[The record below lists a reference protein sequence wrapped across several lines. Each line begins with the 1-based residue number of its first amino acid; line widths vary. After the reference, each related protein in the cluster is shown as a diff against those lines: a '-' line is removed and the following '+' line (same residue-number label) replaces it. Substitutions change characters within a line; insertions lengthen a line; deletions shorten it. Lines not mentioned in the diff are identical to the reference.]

1 MKAYPYDPRGTKAEN
16 HFLEERIIGSENNND
31 RVVILDHRPFFEDL
45 VVRQPGS
52 TTPLSRGVDYELQYQ
67 LTELDDSVA
76 ANVYCGVHLIN
87 PSIKGIV
94 TFEGQMLGGTFYDPF
109 VDILDELVKYLNNP
123 VSADW
128 LLLEGRPSLYPAT
141 PAATS
146 WADLLNKKYL
156 ASAVHDVELK
166 TDDANQLIKD
176 KLAEVK
182 ALVTALGKEIEAFNY
197 PAHIAET
204 NPHQTTSA
212 QINAHPVNLKTPDTF
227 MAYGLKLKALTDE
240 LKAFRLPQSVIDTYI
255 SHWISSEVRGVFN
268 CTVSGNR
275 AQFSSKNGES
285 EIIFANDGFTLKSNG
300 SVVLAVGHL
309 EGTGAGRYINWRA
322 GKNTLRIE
330 STGDALGMNKLTLN
344 GNPLLTTTALMEYQQ
359 DPDAG
364 SGGGGDP
371 DDSKVYIEGRS
382 GISFT
387 GKGSRA
393 DPIVGTIDPT
403 KATTAEKGV
412 VKLKTGKGTETVGV
426 AATPASLTPYSA
438 DLSGYVAKTTMING
452 KPMNDGSRT
461 ITKADLGLG
470 QADNTADLDKPLS
483 TELTE
488 AVSGLADVGHHH
500 DWSELGIYKASQSVY
515 GIGRYAT
522 NQNGLV
528 ENRAVV
534 PNILKELSAR
544 LDVVAAAI
552 ANAKEGTVTD
562 FAAVKGADW
571 RFNSQG
577 TAISV
582 QDLNYFYL
590 LDGTKGDSTVTGSI
604 DLQTTPMF
612 NWFSPNN
619 QLELTWPTGKV
630 SNGTGINWTGI
641 EEPPLMG
648 FQSVPV
654 GKTAAQMGDQSVV
667 TVLAKTRVKAYQSKL
682 WVYAAGGGPVT
693 VYINGIQAATGESP
707 LVAVY
712 ETSRDVENYTV
723 AVKAEC
729 SDTTKS
735 AAVQFEVY
743 DGDYPVYF
751 SGPETRV
758 ELLQEF
764 VTTHVG
770 IRHYLYVN
778 MLTGSLYSRAE
789 PIQSIAVDPERGYIG
804 YVDIVAG
811 VSSYANKTVSFET
824 TFDFGKSAEV
834 SEHIG
839 TRKAHGLSSVDWTL
853 TDNPRLPLL
862 NRAIAEPRA
871 LVYRKM
877 LGSGSGGTLC
887 TLSRGLFSYSHGL
900 NVKTDLELIFST
912 EGATPYCWFTPFNP
926 KENNEPT
933 FEGSFVFDVDD
944 IGGTK
949 ALSAAPDL
957 ILCAS
962 SQAGTVGRRYVRIN
976 LTSKT
981 CKVGVGAG
989 STSEVWHK
997 SFELNNGSML
1007 MDAGRETS
1015 VEVTTKDVLF
1025 NGEVTNA
1032 EILDLIGWGPSGDKI
1047 SANHAPRGMIR
1058 YRYNVNTR
1066 VLRLAL
1072 SFSQFGS
1079 TTIDLRQIEMAF
1091 PFDLVD
1097 YFTGDGVGLAF
1108 KGLSEKCY
1116 LTINHALID
1125 PKTGN
1130 IDIDKYHYLRSLFES
1145 YMDSSVGWLADSK
1158 DGDYYQKLIDPTT
1171 YVYALN
1177 YCPTET
1183 IALPTGQGS
1192 VAISHEGQLPA
1203 QFFPRKL
1210 SRGALMAKK
1219 GELHASWNNEWS
1231 TSKAAANRYR
1241 HKLILRFAQGADK
1254 QQYRVAQVSGTVKCN
1269 WPGKV
1274 IIGDAGK
1281 DAYVSATD
1289 SVPFALSTNADTGKA
1304 VTLTPKDLRVGQD
1317 IYIVLEPP
1325 GNNPEGYELNFTCSL
1340 DVTDE
1345 KGVRQD
1351 QLNAQ
1356 SFELRSGESQFL
1368 MEKRNPYHITSKAW
1382 KWILA
1387 VLKRELNGKQLGDR
1401 T

>member
-1 MKAYPYDPRGTKAEN
+1 MKAYPYDPRGTKTEN

-87 PSIKGIV
+87 PSIEGIV

-109 VDILDELVKYLNNP
+109 VDMLDELVKYLNNP

-128 LLLEGRPSLYPAT
+128 LLLDGRPSLYPAT

-156 ASAVHDVELK
+156 ASAIHDIELK

-197 PAHIAET
+197 PAHIAAT
-204 NPHQTTSA
+204 NPHETTSA

-275 AQFSSKNGES
+275 AQFRSKNGES

-330 STGDALGMNKLTLN
+330 SSGDALGMNKLTLN

-364 SGGGGDP
+364 GSGGSDP
-371 DDSKVYIEGRS
+371 DDSKVYIEGRN

-438 DLSGYVAKTTMING
+438 DLSGYVTKTTLING

-483 TELTE
+483 TALN
-488 AVSGLADVGHHH
+488 ASVSGLADVGHHH
-500 DWSELGIYKASQSVY
+500 DWSELGIYKASQTIY

-577 TAISV
+577 TSISV
-582 QDLNYFYL
+582 QDLKYFYL
-590 LDGTKGDSTVTGSI
+590 LDGTKGDSTVTGAI

-648 FQSVPV
+648 YQSVPV
-654 GKTAAQMGDQSVV
+654 GKTATQMGDQSVV
-667 TVLAKTRVKAYQSKL
+667 TVLAKTRVRAYQSKL

-693 VYINGIQAATGESP
+693 VYINGVLAASGESP

-712 ETSRDVENYTV
+712 ETSSDVENYTV

-729 SDTTKS
+729 SDTAKS

-758 ELLQEF
+758 QLLQEF

-789 PIQSIAVDPERGYIG
+789 PIQSVAVDPERGYIG

-811 VSSYANKTVSFET
+811 ENYANKTVGFET

-834 SEHIG
+834 SGHIA
-839 TRKAHGLSSVDWTL
+839 TRKAHGLSSVDWAL

-871 LVYRKM
+871 CIFRKALAVGTGDVFHLV
-877 LGSGSGGTLC
+877 
-887 TLSRGLFSYSHGL
+887 SRGLYTYAHNQ
-900 NVKTDLELIFST
+900 NVKSSLQYVVIP

-926 KENNEPT
+926 KENNAPT
-933 FEGSFVFDVDD
+933 FEGSFAFDVDD
-944 IGGTK
+944 VGGTQ
-949 ALSAAPDL
+949 ALTAAPDL
-957 ILCAS
+957 VLCTSTQGAS
-962 SQAGTVGRRYVRIN
+962 VKRRYVRID
-976 LTSKT
+976 LTAKA
-981 CKVGVGAG
+981 CKLGIG
-989 STSEVWHK
+989 SRSDSDVTDIPLVMEES
-997 SFELNNGSML
+997 G
-1007 MDAGRETS
+1007 ETA
-1015 VEVTTKDVLF
+1015 VNATFKDVLF
-1025 NGEVTNA
+1025 NGEETNPA
-1032 EILDLIGWGPSGDKI
+1032 ILDLIGWGAARDKI

-1058 YRYNVNTR
+1058 YRYNVSTR

-1072 SFSQFGS
+1072 SFSQFG
-1079 TTIDLRQIEMAF
+1079 TTTVKQRQLEIQF

-1097 YFTGDGVGLAF
+1097 YFTGDGI
-1108 KGLSEKCY
+1108 GLSFKELSAKCRV
-1116 LTINHALID
+1116 TISHALID
-1125 PKTGN
+1125 PVTNN
-1130 IDIDKYHYLRSLFES
+1130 INIDKYHYLRSLFES
-1145 YMDSSVGWLADSK
+1145 YLDSSVGYLADNK
-1158 DGDYYQKLIDPTT
+1158 DADYSQSVIDPAT
-1171 YVYALN
+1171 YEISQKYRV
-1177 YCPTET
+1177 TES

-1192 VAISHEGQLPA
+1192 VAVSHDGQLPA
-1203 QFFPRKL
+1203 QFFDRKL
-1210 SRGALMAKK
+1210 SRGALMAKNN
-1219 GELHASWNNEWS
+1219 ELHTSWNNEWS
-1231 TSKAAANRYR
+1231 STKAAASRYR

-1254 QQYRVAQVSGTVKCN
+1254 QQYRIAKVTGTIKSN

-1281 DAYVSATD
+1281 DPFLASTD
-1289 SVPFALSTNADTGKA
+1289 SAEFALSTSADVGKA
-1304 VTLTPKDLRVGQD
+1304 ISITVTDLRVGQD
-1317 IYIVLEPP
+1317 IYIVLDPP

-1345 KGVRQD
+1345 QSTRQD

-1356 SFELRSGESQFL
+1356 SFELRSGEKQFL

-1382 KWILA
+1382 KWILS
-1387 VLKRELNGKQLGDR
+1387 VLKRELNGNQLGDR

>member
-128 LLLEGRPSLYPAT
+128 LLLDGRPSLYPAT

-156 ASAVHDVELK
+156 ASAVHDIELK

-197 PAHIAET
+197 PAHIAAK
-204 NPHQTTSA
+204 NPHETTSA

-275 AQFSSKNGES
+275 AQFRSKNGES

-364 SGGGGDP
+364 SGSGGDP
-371 DDSKVYIEGRS
+371 DDSKVYIEGRN

-403 KATTAEKGV
+403 KATTTEKGV
-412 VKLKTGKGTETVGV
+412 AKLKTGKGTETTGV
-426 AATPASLTPYSA
+426 AATPASLAPYST

-470 QADNTADLDKPLS
+470 QADNTADVDKPLS
-483 TELTE
+483 TELN
-488 AVSGLADVGHHH
+488 AALSGLADAGHHH

-552 ANAKEGTVTD
+552 ANAKEGSVTD

-582 QDLNYFYL
+582 QDLKYFYL
-590 LDGTKGDSTVTGSI
+590 LNGAKADSAVTGSI

-619 QLELTWPTGKV
+619 QIETTWPTGKV
-630 SNGTGINWTGI
+630 SAGKGISWTGI

-654 GKTAAQMGDQSVV
+654 GKTASQMGDQSVV
-667 TVLAKTRVKAYQSKL
+667 TVLAKTRVRARQPKL

-693 VYINGIQAATGESP
+693 VYINGIQAATGQSP

-712 ETSRDVENYTV
+712 ETSADVENYTV

-729 SDTTKS
+729 SDTAKS
-735 AAVQFEVY
+735 AAVQFEIY

-751 SGPETRV
+751 SGPETHV

-778 MLTGSLYSRAE
+778 MLTGSLYSRTE

-811 VSSYANKTVSFET
+811 ESYANKSVSFET

-834 SEHIG
+834 SEHID

-853 TDNPRLPLL
+853 TDNPRFPLL
-862 NRAIAEPRA
+862 NRAIAEPRTCIFRKTLTA
-871 LVYRKM
+871 GTGDVFHLV
-877 LGSGSGGTLC
+877 
-887 TLSRGLFSYSHGL
+887 SRGLYTYAHNQ
-900 NVKTDLELIFST
+900 NVKSSLQYVVIP

-926 KENNEPT
+926 KENNAPT

-944 IGGTK
+944 VGGTQ
-949 ALSAAPDL
+949 ALTAAPDL
-957 ILCAS
+957 VLCTSTQGS
-962 SQAGTVGRRYVRIN
+962 SVKRRYVRID
-976 LTSKT
+976 LTAKA
-981 CKVGVGAG
+981 CKLGIG
-989 STSEVWHK
+989 SRSDSAVTDIPLVMEES
-997 SFELNNGSML
+997 G
-1007 MDAGRETS
+1007 ETA
-1015 VEVTTKDVLF
+1015 VAATFKDVLF
-1025 NGEVTNA
+1025 NGEETNA
-1032 EILDLIGWGPSGDKI
+1032 AILDLIGWGPNKDKI

-1072 SFSQFGS
+1072 SFSQFG
-1079 TTIDLRQIEMAF
+1079 TTTVKHRQLEIEF

-1097 YFTGDGVGLAF
+1097 YFTGDGVGLSF
-1108 KGLSEKCY
+1108 KELSAKCRV
-1116 LTINHALID
+1116 TISHALID
-1125 PKTGN
+1125 PVTTK

-1145 YMDSSVGWLADSK
+1145 YLDASVGYLADTK
-1158 DGDYYQKLIDPTT
+1158 DADFNQSVIDPAT
-1171 YVYALN
+1171 YEINQKYRV
-1177 YCPTET
+1177 TES

-1192 VAISHEGQLPA
+1192 VAVSHDGQLPA
-1203 QFFPRKL
+1203 QFFDRKL

-1219 GELHASWNNEWS
+1219 GELHTSWNNEWS

-1254 QQYRVAQVSGTVKCN
+1254 QQYRVAKVTGTVKCN

-1281 DAYVSATD
+1281 DAYVSAID
-1289 SVPFALSTNADTGKA
+1289 SVSFALSTNADTGKA

>member
-1 MKAYPYDPRGTKAEN
+1 MKAYPYDPRGTKTEN

-109 VDILDELVKYLNNP
+109 VDMLDELVKYLNNP

-128 LLLEGRPSLYPAT
+128 LLLDGRPSLYPAT

-156 ASAVHDVELK
+156 ASAIHDIELK

-182 ALVTALGKEIEAFNY
+182 ALVAALGKEIEAFNY
-197 PAHIAET
+197 PAHIAAT
-204 NPHQTTSA
+204 NPHETTSA

-275 AQFSSKNGES
+275 AQFRSKNGES

-364 SGGGGDP
+364 GSGGGDP
-371 DDSKVYIEGRS
+371 DDSKVYIEGRN

-426 AATPASLTPYSA
+426 AATPASLTPYST
-438 DLSGYVAKTTMING
+438 DLSGYVTKTTMING

-483 TELTE
+483 TALN
-488 AVSGLADVGHHH
+488 ASVSGLADVGHHH
-500 DWSELGIYKASQSVY
+500 DWSELGIYKASQTIY

-577 TAISV
+577 TSISV
-582 QDLNYFYL
+582 QDLKYFYL
-590 LDGTKGDSTVTGSI
+590 LDGTKGDSTVTGAI

-654 GKTAAQMGDQSVV
+654 GKTATQMGDQSVV
-667 TVLAKTRVKAYQSKL
+667 TVLAKTRVRAYQSKL

-693 VYINGIQAATGESP
+693 VYINGVLAASGESP

-712 ETSRDVENYTV
+712 ETSSDVENYTV

-751 SGPETRV
+751 SGPETHV

-811 VSSYANKTVSFET
+811 ENYANKTVGFET

-834 SEHIG
+834 SEHIDR
-839 TRKAHGLSSVDWTL
+839 RKAHGLSSVDWAL

-871 LVYRKM
+871 CIFRKALATGTGDVFHLV
-877 LGSGSGGTLC
+877 
-887 TLSRGLFSYSHGL
+887 SRGLYTYAHNQ
-900 NVKTDLELIFST
+900 NVKSSLQYVVIP

-926 KENNEPT
+926 KENNAPT
-933 FEGSFVFDVDD
+933 FEGSFAFDVDD
-944 IGGTK
+944 VGGTQ
-949 ALSAAPDL
+949 ALTAAPDL
-957 ILCAS
+957 VLSTSTQGAS
-962 SQAGTVGRRYVRIN
+962 VKRRYVRID
-976 LTSKT
+976 LTDKV
-981 CKVGVGAG
+981 CKLGIG
-989 STSEVWHK
+989 SRSVSDVTDIPLVMEES
-997 SFELNNGSML
+997 G
-1007 MDAGRETS
+1007 ETA
-1015 VEVTTKDVLF
+1015 VNATFKDVLF
-1025 NGEVTNA
+1025 NGEETNPA
-1032 EILDLIGWGPSGDKI
+1032 ILDLIGWGASKDKI

-1058 YRYNVNTR
+1058 YRYNVSTR

-1072 SFSQFGS
+1072 SFSQFGT
-1079 TTIDLRQIEMAF
+1079 TTIKQRQLEIQF

-1097 YFTGDGVGLAF
+1097 YFTGDGI
-1108 KGLSEKCY
+1108 GLSFKELSAKCRV
-1116 LTINHALID
+1116 TISHALID
-1125 PKTGN
+1125 PVTSN
-1130 IDIDKYHYLRSLFES
+1130 INIDKYHYLRSLFES
-1145 YMDSSVGWLADSK
+1145 YLDSSVGYLADNK
-1158 DGDYYQKLIDPTT
+1158 DADYSQSVIDPAT
-1171 YVYALN
+1171 YEISQKYRV
-1177 YCPTET
+1177 TES

-1192 VAISHEGQLPA
+1192 VAVSHDGQLPA
-1203 QFFPRKL
+1203 QFFDRKL

-1219 GELHASWNNEWS
+1219 NELHTSWNNEWS
-1231 TSKAAANRYR
+1231 TTKAAASRYR
-1241 HKLILRFAQGADK
+1241 HKLILRFAQGVDK
-1254 QQYRVAQVSGTVKCN
+1254 QQYGIGIVSGMIKSN

-1281 DAYVSATD
+1281 DPFLASTD
-1289 SVPFALSTNADTGKA
+1289 SAEFALSTNADVGKA
-1304 VTLTPKDLRVGQD
+1304 IIISPADLRVGQD
-1317 IYIVLEPP
+1317 IYIVLDPP

-1340 DVTDE
+1340 DVFDE
-1345 KGVRQD
+1345 QSTLQD
-1351 QLNAQ
+1351 ELNAQ
-1356 SFELRSGESQFL
+1356 SFELRSGEKQFL

-1382 KWILA
+1382 KWILS

>member
-1 MKAYPYDPRGTKAEN
+1 MKAYPYDPRGTKTEN

-87 PSIKGIV
+87 PSIEGIV

-109 VDILDELVKYLNNP
+109 VDMLDELVKYLNNP

-128 LLLEGRPSLYPAT
+128 LLLDGRPSLYPAT

-156 ASAVHDVELK
+156 ASAIHDIELK

-182 ALVTALGKEIEAFNY
+182 ALVSALGKEIEAFNY
-197 PAHIAET
+197 PAHIAAT
-204 NPHQTTSA
+204 NPHETTSA

-275 AQFSSKNGES
+275 AQFRSKNGES

-364 SGGGGDP
+364 GSGGSDP
-371 DDSKVYIEGRS
+371 DDSKVYIEGRN

-438 DLSGYVAKTTMING
+438 DLSGYVTKTTMING

-483 TELTE
+483 TALN
-488 AVSGLADVGHHH
+488 ASVSGLADVGHHH
-500 DWSELGIYKASQSVY
+500 DWSELGIYKASQTIY

-577 TAISV
+577 TSISV
-582 QDLNYFYL
+582 QDLKYFYL
-590 LDGTKGDSTVTGSI
+590 LDGTKGDSTVTGAI

-648 FQSVPV
+648 FQSVAV
-654 GKTAAQMGDQSVV
+654 GKTATQMGDQSVV
-667 TVLAKTRVKAYQSKL
+667 TVLAKTRVRAYQSKL

-693 VYINGIQAATGESP
+693 VYINGVLAASGESP

-712 ETSRDVENYTV
+712 ETSSDVENYTI

-729 SDTTKS
+729 SDTAKS

-743 DGDYPVYF
+743 DGDHPVYF

-811 VSSYANKTVSFET
+811 ENYANKTVGFET

-834 SEHIG
+834 SGHID
-839 TRKAHGLSSVDWTL
+839 TRKAHGLSSVDWAL

-862 NRAIAEPRA
+862 NRAVAEPRA
-871 LVYRKM
+871 CIFRKALAAGTGDVFHLV
-877 LGSGSGGTLC
+877 
-887 TLSRGLFSYSHGL
+887 SRGLYTYAHNQ
-900 NVKTDLELIFST
+900 NVKSSLQYVVIP

-926 KENNEPT
+926 KENNAPT
-933 FEGSFVFDVDD
+933 FEGSFAFDVDD
-944 IGGTK
+944 VGGTQ
-949 ALSAAPDL
+949 ALTAAPDL
-957 ILCAS
+957 VLCTSTQGAS
-962 SQAGTVGRRYVRIN
+962 VKRRYVRID
-976 LTSKT
+976 LTAKE
-981 CKVGVGAG
+981 CKLGIG
-989 STSEVWHK
+989 SRSVSDVTDIPLVMEES
-997 SFELNNGSML
+997 G
-1007 MDAGRETS
+1007 ETA
-1015 VEVTTKDVLF
+1015 VNATFKDVLF
-1025 NGEVTNA
+1025 NGEETNA
-1032 EILDLIGWGPSGDKI
+1032 AILDLIGWGAARDKI

-1058 YRYNVNTR
+1058 YRYNVSTR

-1072 SFSQFGS
+1072 SFSQFG
-1079 TTIDLRQIEMAF
+1079 TTTVKQRQLEIQF

-1097 YFTGDGVGLAF
+1097 YFTGDGI
-1108 KGLSEKCY
+1108 GLSFKELSAKCRV
-1116 LTINHALID
+1116 TISHALID
-1125 PKTGN
+1125 PVTSN
-1130 IDIDKYHYLRSLFES
+1130 INIDKYHYLRSLFES
-1145 YMDSSVGWLADSK
+1145 YLDSSVGYLADNK
-1158 DGDYYQKLIDPTT
+1158 DGDYSQSVIDPAT
-1171 YVYALN
+1171 YEISQKYRV
-1177 YCPTET
+1177 TES

-1192 VAISHEGQLPA
+1192 VAVSHDGQLPA
-1203 QFFPRKL
+1203 QFFDRKL
-1210 SRGALMAKK
+1210 SRGALMAKNN
-1219 GELHASWNNEWS
+1219 ELHTSWNNEWS
-1231 TSKAAANRYR
+1231 TTKAAASRYR

-1254 QQYRVAQVSGTVKCN
+1254 QQYRIAKVSGTIKSN

-1281 DAYVSATD
+1281 DPFLASTD
-1289 SVPFALSTNADTGKA
+1289 SAEFALSTSADVGKA
-1304 VTLTPKDLRVGQD
+1304 ITITPTDLRVGQD
-1317 IYIVLEPP
+1317 IYIVLDPP

-1345 KGVRQD
+1345 QSTRQD

-1356 SFELRSGESQFL
+1356 SFELRSGEKQFL

-1382 KWILA
+1382 KWILS

>member
-1 MKAYPYDPRGTKAEN
+1 MKAYPYDPRGTKTEN

-109 VDILDELVKYLNNP
+109 VDMLDELVKYLNNP

-128 LLLEGRPSLYPAT
+128 LLLDGRPSLYPAT

-156 ASAVHDVELK
+156 ASAIHDIELK

-197 PAHIAET
+197 PAHIAAT
-204 NPHQTTSA
+204 NPHETTSA

-275 AQFSSKNGES
+275 AQFRSKNGES

-364 SGGGGDP
+364 GSGGSDP
-371 DDSKVYIEGRS
+371 DDSKVYIEGRN

-426 AATPASLTPYSA
+426 AATPASLTPYST
-438 DLSGYVAKTTMING
+438 DLSGYVTKTTMING

-483 TELTE
+483 TALN
-488 AVSGLADVGHHH
+488 ASVSGLADVGHHH
-500 DWSELGIYKASQSVY
+500 DWSELGIYKASQTIY

-577 TAISV
+577 TSISV
-582 QDLNYFYL
+582 QDLKFFYL
-590 LDGTKGDSTVTGSI
+590 LDGTKGDSTVTGAI

-619 QLELTWPTGKV
+619 QLELTWPTGKM

-654 GKTAAQMGDQSVV
+654 GKTATQMGDQSVV
-667 TVLAKTRVKAYQSKL
+667 TVLAKTRVRAYQSKL

-693 VYINGIQAATGESP
+693 VYINGVLAASGESP

-712 ETSRDVENYTV
+712 ETSSDVENYTV

-729 SDTTKS
+729 SDTAKS

-804 YVDIVAG
+804 YVDVVAG
-811 VSSYANKTVSFET
+811 ENYANKTVGFET

-834 SEHIG
+834 SGHIA
-839 TRKAHGLSSVDWTL
+839 TRKAHGLSSVDWAL

-871 LVYRKM
+871 CIFRKALAAGTGDVFHLV
-877 LGSGSGGTLC
+877 
-887 TLSRGLFSYSHGL
+887 SRGLYTYAHNQ
-900 NVKTDLELIFST
+900 NVKSSLQYVVIP

-926 KENNEPT
+926 KENNAPT
-933 FEGSFVFDVDD
+933 FEGSFAFDVDD
-944 IGGTK
+944 VGGTQ
-949 ALSAAPDL
+949 ALTAAPDL
-957 ILCAS
+957 VLCTSTQGAS
-962 SQAGTVGRRYVRIN
+962 VKRRYVRID
-976 LTSKT
+976 LTNKA
-981 CKVGVGAG
+981 CKLGIG
-989 STSEVWHK
+989 SRSVSDVTDTPLVMEES
-997 SFELNNGSML
+997 G
-1007 MDAGRETS
+1007 ETA
-1015 VEVTTKDVLF
+1015 VNATFKDVLF
-1025 NGEVTNA
+1025 NGEETNPA
-1032 EILDLIGWGPSGDKI
+1032 ILDLIGWGAARDKI

-1058 YRYNVNTR
+1058 YRYNVSTR

-1072 SFSQFGS
+1072 SFSQFG
-1079 TTIDLRQIEMAF
+1079 TTTVKQRQLEIQF
-1091 PFDLVD
+1091 PFDLLD
-1097 YFTGDGVGLAF
+1097 YFTGDGI
-1108 KGLSEKCY
+1108 GLSFKELSAKCRV
-1116 LTINHALID
+1116 TISHALID
-1125 PKTGN
+1125 PVTNN

-1145 YMDSSVGWLADSK
+1145 YLDSSVGYLSDAKDADYS
-1158 DGDYYQKLIDPTT
+1158 QSVIDPAT
-1171 YVYALN
+1171 YEISQKYRV
-1177 YCPTET
+1177 TES

-1192 VAISHEGQLPA
+1192 VAVSHDGQLPA
-1203 QFFPRKL
+1203 QFFDRKL
-1210 SRGALMAKK
+1210 SRGALMAKNN
-1219 GELHASWNNEWS
+1219 ELHTSWNNEWS
-1231 TSKAAANRYR
+1231 TTKAAASRYR

-1254 QQYRVAQVSGTVKCN
+1254 QQYRIAKVTGTIKSN

-1281 DAYVSATD
+1281 DPFLASTD
-1289 SVPFALSTNADTGKA
+1289 SAEFALSTSADVGKA
-1304 VTLTPKDLRVGQD
+1304 ISITATDLRVGQD
-1317 IYIVLEPP
+1317 IYIVLDPP

-1345 KGVRQD
+1345 QSTRQD

-1356 SFELRSGESQFL
+1356 SFELRSGEKQFL

-1382 KWILA
+1382 KWILS

>member
-1 MKAYPYDPRGTKAEN
+1 MKAYPYDPRGTKTEN

-109 VDILDELVKYLNNP
+109 VDMLDELVKYLNNP

-128 LLLEGRPSLYPAT
+128 LLLDGRPSLYPAT

-156 ASAVHDVELK
+156 ASAIHDIELK

-197 PAHIAET
+197 PAHIAAT
-204 NPHQTTSA
+204 NPHETTSA

-227 MAYGLKLKALTDE
+227 MAYGLKLKALTEE

-275 AQFSSKNGES
+275 AQFRSKNGES

-364 SGGGGDP
+364 GGGSDP
-371 DDSKVYIEGRS
+371 DDSKVYIEGRN

-426 AATPASLTPYSA
+426 AATPASLTPYST
-438 DLSGYVAKTTMING
+438 DLSGYVTKTTMING

-483 TELTE
+483 TALN
-488 AVSGLADVGHHH
+488 ASVSGLADVGHHH
-500 DWSELGIYKASQSVY
+500 DWSELGIYKASQTVY

-577 TAISV
+577 TSISV
-582 QDLNYFYL
+582 QDLKYFYL
-590 LDGTKGDSTVTGSI
+590 LDGTKGDSTVTGAI

-654 GKTAAQMGDQSVV
+654 GKTATQMGDQSVV
-667 TVLAKTRVKAYQSKL
+667 TVLAKTRVRAYQSKL

-693 VYINGIQAATGESP
+693 VYINGVLAASGESP

-712 ETSRDVENYTV
+712 ETSPDVENYTV

-729 SDTTKS
+729 SDTAKS

-743 DGDYPVYF
+743 DGNYPVYF

-811 VSSYANKTVSFET
+811 ENYANKTVGFET

-834 SEHIG
+834 SEHID
-839 TRKAHGLSSVDWTL
+839 TRKAHGLSSVDWSL

-871 LVYRKM
+871 CIFRKALATGTGDVFHLV
-877 LGSGSGGTLC
+877 
-887 TLSRGLFSYSHGL
+887 SRGLYTYAHNQ
-900 NVKTDLELIFST
+900 NVKSSLQYVVIP

-926 KENNEPT
+926 KENNAPT
-933 FEGSFVFDVDD
+933 FEGSFAFDVDD
-944 IGGTK
+944 VGGTQ
-949 ALSAAPDL
+949 ALTAAPDL
-957 ILCAS
+957 VLCTSTQGS
-962 SQAGTVGRRYVRIN
+962 SVKRRYVRID
-976 LTSKT
+976 LMTKA
-981 CKVGVGAG
+981 CKLGIG
-989 STSEVWHK
+989 SRSDSDVTDIPLVMEESGETAV
-997 SFELNNGSML
+997 
-1007 MDAGRETS
+1007 DAMF
-1015 VEVTTKDVLF
+1015 KDVLF
-1025 NGEVTNA
+1025 NGEETNA
-1032 EILDLIGWGPSGDKI
+1032 AILDLIGWGAARDKI

-1058 YRYNVNTR
+1058 YRYNVSTR

-1072 SFSQFGS
+1072 SFSQFG
-1079 TTIDLRQIEMAF
+1079 TTTVKQRQLEIQF

-1097 YFTGDGVGLAF
+1097 YFTGDGI
-1108 KGLSEKCY
+1108 GLSFKELSAKCRV
-1116 LTINHALID
+1116 TISHALID
-1125 PKTGN
+1125 PVTSN
-1130 IDIDKYHYLRSLFES
+1130 INIDKYHYLRSLFES
-1145 YMDSSVGWLADSK
+1145 YLDSSVGYLADNK
-1158 DGDYYQKLIDPTT
+1158 DADYSQSVIDPAT
-1171 YVYALN
+1171 YEISQKYRV
-1177 YCPTET
+1177 TES

-1192 VAISHEGQLPA
+1192 VAVSHDGQLPA
-1203 QFFPRKL
+1203 QFFDRKL
-1210 SRGALMAKK
+1210 SRGALMAKNN
-1219 GELHASWNNEWS
+1219 ELHTSWNNEWS
-1231 TSKAAANRYR
+1231 TTKAAASRYR

-1254 QQYRVAQVSGTVKCN
+1254 QQYRIAKVSGTIKSN

-1281 DAYVSATD
+1281 DPFLASTD
-1289 SVPFALSTNADTGKA
+1289 SAEFALSTSADVGKA
-1304 VTLTPKDLRVGQD
+1304 ISITATDLRVGQD
-1317 IYIVLEPP
+1317 IYIVLDPP

-1345 KGVRQD
+1345 QSTRQD

-1356 SFELRSGESQFL
+1356 SFELRSGEKQFL

-1382 KWILA
+1382 KWILS

>member
-1 MKAYPYDPRGTKAEN
+1 MKAYPYDPRGTKTEN

-87 PSIKGIV
+87 PSIEGIV

-109 VDILDELVKYLNNP
+109 VDMLDELVKYLNNP

-128 LLLEGRPSLYPAT
+128 LLLDGRPSLYPAT

-156 ASAVHDVELK
+156 ASAIHDIELK

-182 ALVTALGKEIEAFNY
+182 ALVSALGKEIEAFNY
-197 PAHIAET
+197 PAHIAAT
-204 NPHQTTSA
+204 NPHETTSA

-275 AQFSSKNGES
+275 AQFRSKNGES

-330 STGDALGMNKLTLN
+330 SSGDALGMNKLTLN

-364 SGGGGDP
+364 GSGGSDP
-371 DDSKVYIEGRS
+371 DDSKVYIEGRN

-426 AATPASLTPYSA
+426 AATPASLTPYST
-438 DLSGYVAKTTMING
+438 DLSGYVTKTTMING

-483 TELTE
+483 TALN
-488 AVSGLADVGHHH
+488 ASVSGLADVGHHH
-500 DWSELGIYKASQSVY
+500 DWSELGIYKASQTIY

-577 TAISV
+577 TSISV
-582 QDLNYFYL
+582 QDLKYFYL
-590 LDGTKGDSTVTGSI
+590 LDGTKGDSTVTGAI

-654 GKTAAQMGDQSVV
+654 GKTATQMGDQSVV
-667 TVLAKTRVKAYQSKL
+667 TVLAKTRVRAYQSKL

-693 VYINGIQAATGESP
+693 VYINGDLAASGESP

-712 ETSRDVENYTV
+712 ETSSDVENYTV

-729 SDTTKS
+729 SDTAKS

-789 PIQSIAVDPERGYIG
+789 PIQSVAVDPERGYIG

-811 VSSYANKTVSFET
+811 ENYANKTVGFET

-834 SEHIG
+834 SGHIA
-839 TRKAHGLSSVDWTL
+839 TRKAHGLSSVDWAL

-871 LVYRKM
+871 CIFRKALATGTGDVFHLV
-877 LGSGSGGTLC
+877 
-887 TLSRGLFSYSHGL
+887 SRGLYTYAHNQ
-900 NVKTDLELIFST
+900 NVKSSLQYVVIP

-926 KENNEPT
+926 KENNAPT
-933 FEGSFVFDVDD
+933 FEGSFAFDVDD
-944 IGGTK
+944 VGGTQ
-949 ALSAAPDL
+949 ALTAAPDL
-957 ILCAS
+957 VLCTSTQGAS
-962 SQAGTVGRRYVRIN
+962 VKRRYVRID
-976 LTSKT
+976 LTAKA
-981 CKVGVGAG
+981 CKLGIG
-989 STSEVWHK
+989 SSSVSDVTDIPLVMEES
-997 SFELNNGSML
+997 G
-1007 MDAGRETS
+1007 ETA
-1015 VEVTTKDVLF
+1015 VNATFKDVLF
-1025 NGEVTNA
+1025 NGEETNPA
-1032 EILDLIGWGPSGDKI
+1032 ILDLIGWGAARDKI

-1058 YRYNVNTR
+1058 YRYNVSTR

-1072 SFSQFGS
+1072 SFSQFG
-1079 TTIDLRQIEMAF
+1079 TTTVKQRQLEIQF
-1091 PFDLVD
+1091 PIDLVD
-1097 YFTGDGVGLAF
+1097 YFTGDGI
-1108 KGLSEKCY
+1108 GLSFKELSAKCRV
-1116 LTINHALID
+1116 TISHALID
-1125 PKTGN
+1125 PVTNN
-1130 IDIDKYHYLRSLFES
+1130 INIDKYHYLRSLFES
-1145 YMDSSVGWLADSK
+1145 YLDSSVGYLADNK
-1158 DGDYYQKLIDPTT
+1158 DADYSQSVIDPAT
-1171 YVYALN
+1171 YEISQKYRV
-1177 YCPTET
+1177 TES

-1192 VAISHEGQLPA
+1192 VAVSHDGQLPA
-1203 QFFPRKL
+1203 QFFDRKL
-1210 SRGALMAKK
+1210 SRGALMAKNN
-1219 GELHASWNNEWS
+1219 ELHTSWNNEWS
-1231 TSKAAANRYR
+1231 TTKAAASRYR

-1254 QQYRVAQVSGTVKCN
+1254 QQYRIAKVTGTIKSN

-1281 DAYVSATD
+1281 DPFLASTD
-1289 SVPFALSTNADTGKA
+1289 SAEFALSTSADVGKA
-1304 VTLTPKDLRVGQD
+1304 ISITATDLRVGQD
-1317 IYIVLEPP
+1317 IYIVLDPP

-1340 DVTDE
+1340 DVADE
-1345 KGVRQD
+1345 QSTRQD

-1356 SFELRSGESQFL
+1356 SFELRSGEKQFL

-1382 KWILA
+1382 KWILS

>member
-1 MKAYPYDPRGTKAEN
+1 MKAYPYDPRGTKTEN

-109 VDILDELVKYLNNP
+109 VDMLDELVKYLNNP

-128 LLLEGRPSLYPAT
+128 LLLDGRPSLYPAT

-156 ASAVHDVELK
+156 ASAIHDVELK

-197 PAHIAET
+197 PAHIAAT
-204 NPHQTTSA
+204 NPHETTSA

-275 AQFSSKNGES
+275 AQFRSKNGES

-364 SGGGGDP
+364 GSGGSDP
-371 DDSKVYIEGRS
+371 DDSKVYIEGRN

-426 AATPASLTPYSA
+426 AATPASLTPYST
-438 DLSGYVAKTTMING
+438 DLSGYVTKTTMING

-483 TELTE
+483 TALN
-488 AVSGLADVGHHH
+488 ASVSGLADVGHHH
-500 DWSELGIYKASQSVY
+500 DWSELGIYKASQTIY

-577 TAISV
+577 TSISV
-582 QDLNYFYL
+582 QDLKYFYL
-590 LDGTKGDSTVTGSI
+590 LDGTKGDSTVTGAI

-648 FQSVPV
+648 FQSVAV
-654 GKTAAQMGDQSVV
+654 GKTATQMGDQSVV
-667 TVLAKTRVKAYQSKL
+667 TVLAKTRVRAYQSKL

-693 VYINGIQAATGESP
+693 VYINGILAASGESP

-712 ETSRDVENYTV
+712 ETSSDVENYTI

-729 SDTTKS
+729 SDTAKS

-811 VSSYANKTVSFET
+811 ENYANKTVGFET

-834 SEHIG
+834 SEHID
-839 TRKAHGLSSVDWTL
+839 TRKAHGLSSVDWAL

-871 LVYRKM
+871 CIFRKALATGTGDVFHLV
-877 LGSGSGGTLC
+877 
-887 TLSRGLFSYSHGL
+887 SRGLYTYAHNQ
-900 NVKTDLELIFST
+900 NVKSSLQYVVMP

-926 KENNEPT
+926 KENNAPT
-933 FEGSFVFDVDD
+933 FEGSFAFDVDD
-944 IGGTK
+944 VGGTQ
-949 ALSAAPDL
+949 ALTAAPDL
-957 ILCAS
+957 VLCTSTQGAS
-962 SQAGTVGRRYVRIN
+962 VKRRYVRID
-976 LTSKT
+976 LTDKA
-981 CKVGVGAG
+981 CKLGIG
-989 STSEVWHK
+989 SRSVSDVTDIPLVMEES
-997 SFELNNGSML
+997 G
-1007 MDAGRETS
+1007 ETA
-1015 VEVTTKDVLF
+1015 VNATFKDVLF
-1025 NGEVTNA
+1025 NGEETNPA
-1032 EILDLIGWGPSGDKI
+1032 ILDLIGWGASKDKI

-1058 YRYNVNTR
+1058 YRYNVSTR

-1072 SFSQFGS
+1072 SFSQFG
-1079 TTIDLRQIEMAF
+1079 TTTVKQRQLEIQF

-1097 YFTGDGVGLAF
+1097 YFTGDGI
-1108 KGLSEKCY
+1108 GLSFKELSAKCRV
-1116 LTINHALID
+1116 TISHALIN
-1125 PKTGN
+1125 PVTSN
-1130 IDIDKYHYLRSLFES
+1130 INIDKYHYLRSLFES
-1145 YMDSSVGWLADSK
+1145 YLDSSVGYLADNK
-1158 DGDYYQKLIDPTT
+1158 DADYSQSVIDPAT
-1171 YVYALN
+1171 YEISQKYRV
-1177 YCPTET
+1177 TES

-1192 VAISHEGQLPA
+1192 VAVSHDGQLPA
-1203 QFFPRKL
+1203 QFFDRKL
-1210 SRGALMAKK
+1210 SRGALMAKNN
-1219 GELHASWNNEWS
+1219 ELHTSWNNEWS
-1231 TSKAAANRYR
+1231 TTKAAASRYR

-1254 QQYRVAQVSGTVKCN
+1254 QQYRIAKVSGTIKSN

-1281 DAYVSATD
+1281 DPFLASTD
-1289 SVPFALSTNADTGKA
+1289 SAEFALSTSADVGKA
-1304 VTLTPKDLRVGQD
+1304 ITITPTDLRVGQD
-1317 IYIVLEPP
+1317 IYIVLDPP

-1345 KGVRQD
+1345 QSTRQD

-1356 SFELRSGESQFL
+1356 SFELRSGEKQFL

-1382 KWILA
+1382 KWILS

>member
-1 MKAYPYDPRGTKAEN
+1 MKAYPYDPRGTKTEN

-87 PSIKGIV
+87 PSIEGIV

-109 VDILDELVKYLNNP
+109 VDMLDELVKYLNNP

-128 LLLEGRPSLYPAT
+128 LLLDGRPSLYPAT

-156 ASAVHDVELK
+156 ASAIHDVELK

-197 PAHIAET
+197 PAHIAAT
-204 NPHQTTSA
+204 NPHETTSA

-275 AQFSSKNGES
+275 AQFRSKNGES

-330 STGDALGMNKLTLN
+330 SSGDALGMNKLTLN

-359 DPDAG
+359 DPDGGG
-364 SGGGGDP
+364 SGGSDP
-371 DDSKVYIEGRS
+371 DDSKVYIEGRN

-438 DLSGYVAKTTMING
+438 DLSGYVTKTTMING

-483 TELTE
+483 TALN
-488 AVSGLADVGHHH
+488 ASVSGLADVGHHH
-500 DWSELGIYKASQSVY
+500 DWSELGIYKASQTIY

-577 TAISV
+577 TSISV
-582 QDLNYFYL
+582 QDLKYFYL
-590 LDGTKGDSTVTGSI
+590 LDGTKGDSTVTGAI

-654 GKTAAQMGDQSVV
+654 GKTATQMGDQSVV
-667 TVLAKTRVKAYQSKL
+667 TVLAKTRVRAYQSKL

-693 VYINGIQAATGESP
+693 VYINGVLAASGESP

-712 ETSRDVENYTV
+712 ETSSDVENYTV

-729 SDTTKS
+729 SDTAKS

-743 DGDYPVYF
+743 DGDHPVYF

-811 VSSYANKTVSFET
+811 ENYANKTVGFET

-834 SEHIG
+834 SGHIA
-839 TRKAHGLSSVDWTL
+839 TRKAHGLSSVDWAL
-853 TDNPRLPLL
+853 TDNPRLPLI

-871 LVYRKM
+871 CIFRKALTAGTGDVFHLV
-877 LGSGSGGTLC
+877 
-887 TLSRGLFSYSHGL
+887 SRGLYTYAHNQ
-900 NVKTDLELIFST
+900 NVKSSLQYVVIP

-926 KENNEPT
+926 KENNAPT
-933 FEGSFVFDVDD
+933 FEGSFAFDVDD
-944 IGGTK
+944 VGGTQ
-949 ALSAAPDL
+949 ALTAAPDL
-957 ILCAS
+957 VLCTSTQGAS
-962 SQAGTVGRRYVRIN
+962 VKRRYVRID
-976 LTSKT
+976 LTNKA
-981 CKVGVGAG
+981 CKLGIG
-989 STSEVWHK
+989 SRSVSDVTDIPLVMEES
-997 SFELNNGSML
+997 G
-1007 MDAGRETS
+1007 ETA
-1015 VEVTTKDVLF
+1015 VNATFKDVLF
-1025 NGEVTNA
+1025 NGEETNPA
-1032 EILDLIGWGPSGDKI
+1032 ILDLIGWGAARDKI

-1058 YRYNVNTR
+1058 YRYNVSTR

-1072 SFSQFGS
+1072 SFSQFG
-1079 TTIDLRQIEMAF
+1079 TTTVKQRQLEIQF
-1091 PFDLVD
+1091 PFDLLD
-1097 YFTGDGVGLAF
+1097 YFTGDGI
-1108 KGLSEKCY
+1108 GLSFKELSAKCRV
-1116 LTINHALID
+1116 TISHALID
-1125 PKTGN
+1125 PVTNN
-1130 IDIDKYHYLRSLFES
+1130 INIDKYHYLRSLFES
-1145 YMDSSVGWLADSK
+1145 YLDSSVGYLADNK
-1158 DGDYYQKLIDPTT
+1158 DADYSQSVIDPAT
-1171 YVYALN
+1171 YEISQKYRV
-1177 YCPTET
+1177 TES

-1192 VAISHEGQLPA
+1192 VAVSHDGQLPA
-1203 QFFPRKL
+1203 QFFDRKL
-1210 SRGALMAKK
+1210 SRGALMAKNN
-1219 GELHASWNNEWS
+1219 ELHTSWNNEWS
-1231 TSKAAANRYR
+1231 TTKAAASRYR

-1254 QQYRVAQVSGTVKCN
+1254 QQYRIAKVSGTIKSN

-1281 DAYVSATD
+1281 DPFLASTD
-1289 SVPFALSTNADTGKA
+1289 SAEFALSTSADVGKA
-1304 VTLTPKDLRVGQD
+1304 ISITPTDLRVGQD
-1317 IYIVLEPP
+1317 IYIVLDPP

-1345 KGVRQD
+1345 QSTRQD

-1356 SFELRSGESQFL
+1356 SFELRSGEKQFL

-1382 KWILA
+1382 KWILS

>member
-1 MKAYPYDPRGTKAEN
+1 MKAYPYDPRGTKTEN

-109 VDILDELVKYLNNP
+109 VDMLDELVKYLNNP

-128 LLLEGRPSLYPAT
+128 LLLDGRPSLYPAT

-156 ASAVHDVELK
+156 ASAIHDVELK

-197 PAHIAET
+197 PAHIAAT
-204 NPHQTTSA
+204 NPHETTSA

-227 MAYGLKLKALTDE
+227 MAYGLKLKALTEE

-275 AQFSSKNGES
+275 AQFRSKNGES

-364 SGGGGDP
+364 TGGGGDP
-371 DDSKVYIEGRS
+371 DDSKVYIEGRN

-426 AATPASLTPYSA
+426 AATPASLTPYST
-438 DLSGYVAKTTMING
+438 DLSGYVTKTTMING

-483 TELTE
+483 TALNTS
-488 AVSGLADVGHHH
+488 VSGLADVGHHH
-500 DWSELGIYKASQSVY
+500 DWSELGIYKASQTIY

-582 QDLNYFYL
+582 QDLKYFYL
-590 LDGTKGDSTVTGSI
+590 LDGTKGDSTATGAI

-648 FQSVPV
+648 YQSVPV
-654 GKTAAQMGDQSVV
+654 GKNATQMGDQSVV
-667 TVLAKTRVKAYQSKL
+667 TVLAKTRVRAYQSKL

-693 VYINGIQAATGESP
+693 VYINGVLAASGESP

-712 ETSRDVENYTV
+712 ETSSDVENYTV

-729 SDTTKS
+729 SDTAKS

-811 VSSYANKTVSFET
+811 ENYANKTVGFET

-834 SEHIG
+834 SEHIDR
-839 TRKAHGLSSVDWTL
+839 RKAHGLSSVDWAL

-871 LVYRKM
+871 CIFRKALTAGTGDVFHLV
-877 LGSGSGGTLC
+877 
-887 TLSRGLFSYSHGL
+887 SRGLYTYAHNQ
-900 NVKTDLELIFST
+900 NVKSSLQYVVIP

-926 KENNEPT
+926 KENNAPT
-933 FEGSFVFDVDD
+933 FEGSFAFDVDD
-944 IGGTK
+944 VGGTQ
-949 ALSAAPDL
+949 ALTAAPDL
-957 ILCAS
+957 VLSTSTQGAS
-962 SQAGTVGRRYVRIN
+962 VKRRYLRID
-976 LTSKT
+976 LTAKA
-981 CKVGVGAG
+981 CKLGIG
-989 STSEVWHK
+989 SRSDSAVTDIPLVMEES
-997 SFELNNGSML
+997 G
-1007 MDAGRETS
+1007 ETA
-1015 VEVTTKDVLF
+1015 VNATFKDVLF
-1025 NGEVTNA
+1025 NGEETNPA
-1032 EILDLIGWGPSGDKI
+1032 ILDLIGWGASKDKI

-1058 YRYNVNTR
+1058 YRYNVSTR

-1072 SFSQFGS
+1072 SFSQFG
-1079 TTIDLRQIEMAF
+1079 TTTVKQRQLEIQF

-1097 YFTGDGVGLAF
+1097 YFTGDGI
-1108 KGLSEKCY
+1108 GLSFKELSAKCRV
-1116 LTINHALID
+1116 TISHALID
-1125 PKTGN
+1125 PVTNN

-1145 YMDSSVGWLADSK
+1145 YLDSSVGYLADNK
-1158 DGDYYQKLIDPTT
+1158 DADYSQSVIDPAT
-1171 YVYALN
+1171 YEISQKYRV
-1177 YCPTET
+1177 TES

-1192 VAISHEGQLPA
+1192 VAVSHDGQLPA
-1203 QFFPRKL
+1203 QFFDRKL

-1219 GELHASWNNEWS
+1219 NELHTSWNNEWS
-1231 TSKAAANRYR
+1231 TTKAAASRYR

-1254 QQYRVAQVSGTVKCN
+1254 QQYRIAKVSGTIKSN

-1281 DAYVSATD
+1281 DPFLASTD
-1289 SVPFALSTNADTGKA
+1289 SAEFALSTNADVGKA
-1304 VTLTPKDLRVGQD
+1304 ITITPTDLRVGQD
-1317 IYIVLEPP
+1317 IYIVLDPP
-1325 GNNPEGYELNFTCSL
+1325 GDNPEGYELNFTCSL

-1345 KGVRQD
+1345 QSTRQD

-1356 SFELRSGESQFL
+1356 SFELRSGEKQFL

-1382 KWILA
+1382 KWILS

>member
-1 MKAYPYDPRGTKAEN
+1 MKAYPYDPRGTKTEN

-109 VDILDELVKYLNNP
+109 VDMLDELVKYLNNP

-128 LLLEGRPSLYPAT
+128 LLLDGRPSLYPAT

-156 ASAVHDVELK
+156 ASAIHDIELK

-197 PAHIAET
+197 PAHIAAT
-204 NPHQTTSA
+204 NPHETTSA

-275 AQFSSKNGES
+275 AQFRSKNGES

-364 SGGGGDP
+364 GSGGSDP
-371 DDSKVYIEGRS
+371 DDSKVYIEGRN

-426 AATPASLTPYSA
+426 AATPASLTPYST
-438 DLSGYVAKTTMING
+438 DLSGYVTKTTMING

-483 TELTE
+483 TALN
-488 AVSGLADVGHHH
+488 ASVSGLADVGHHH
-500 DWSELGIYKASQSVY
+500 DWSELGIYKASQTIY

-577 TAISV
+577 TSISV
-582 QDLNYFYL
+582 QDLKYFYL
-590 LDGTKGDSTVTGSI
+590 LDGTKGDSTVTGAI

-648 FQSVPV
+648 FQSVAV
-654 GKTAAQMGDQSVV
+654 GKTATQMGDQSVV
-667 TVLAKTRVKAYQSKL
+667 TVLAKTRVKAYQPKL

-693 VYINGIQAATGESP
+693 VYINGVLAASGESP

-712 ETSRDVENYTV
+712 ETSSDVENYTI

-729 SDTTKS
+729 SDTAKS

-789 PIQSIAVDPERGYIG
+789 PIQSVAVDPERGYIG

-811 VSSYANKTVSFET
+811 ENYANKTVGFET

-834 SEHIG
+834 SGHIA
-839 TRKAHGLSSVDWTL
+839 TRKAHGLSSVDWAL

-871 LVYRKM
+871 CIFRKALAAGTGDVFHLV
-877 LGSGSGGTLC
+877 
-887 TLSRGLFSYSHGL
+887 SRGLYTYAHNQ
-900 NVKTDLELIFST
+900 NVKSSLQYVVIP

-926 KENNEPT
+926 KENNAPT
-933 FEGSFVFDVDD
+933 FEGSFAFDVDD
-944 IGGTK
+944 VGGTQ
-949 ALSAAPDL
+949 ALTAAPDL
-957 ILCAS
+957 VLCTSTQGAS
-962 SQAGTVGRRYVRIN
+962 VKRRYVRID
-976 LTSKT
+976 LTAKA
-981 CKVGVGAG
+981 CKLGIG
-989 STSEVWHK
+989 SRSDSDVTDIPLVMEES
-997 SFELNNGSML
+997 G
-1007 MDAGRETS
+1007 ETA
-1015 VEVTTKDVLF
+1015 VNATFKDVLF
-1025 NGEVTNA
+1025 NGEETNPA
-1032 EILDLIGWGPSGDKI
+1032 ILDLIGWGSARDKI

-1058 YRYNVNTR
+1058 YRYNVSTR

-1072 SFSQFGS
+1072 SFSQFG
-1079 TTIDLRQIEMAF
+1079 TTTVKQRQLEIQF
-1091 PFDLVD
+1091 PFDLLD
-1097 YFTGDGVGLAF
+1097 YFTGDGI
-1108 KGLSEKCY
+1108 GLSFKELSAKCRV
-1116 LTINHALID
+1116 TISHALID
-1125 PKTGN
+1125 PVTNN
-1130 IDIDKYHYLRSLFES
+1130 INIDKYHYLRSLFES
-1145 YMDSSVGWLADSK
+1145 YLDSSVGYLSDAKDADYS
-1158 DGDYYQKLIDPTT
+1158 QSVIDPAT
-1171 YVYALN
+1171 YEISQKYRV
-1177 YCPTET
+1177 TES

-1192 VAISHEGQLPA
+1192 VAVSHDGQLPA
-1203 QFFPRKL
+1203 QFFDRKL
-1210 SRGALMAKK
+1210 SRGALMAKNN
-1219 GELHASWNNEWS
+1219 ELHTSWNNEWS
-1231 TSKAAANRYR
+1231 TTKAAASRYR

-1254 QQYRVAQVSGTVKCN
+1254 QQYRIAKVSGTIKSN

-1281 DAYVSATD
+1281 DPFLASTD
-1289 SVPFALSTNADTGKA
+1289 SAEFALSTSADVGKA
-1304 VTLTPKDLRVGQD
+1304 ISITATDLRVGQD
-1317 IYIVLEPP
+1317 IYIVLDPP

-1345 KGVRQD
+1345 QSTRQD

-1356 SFELRSGESQFL
+1356 SFELRSGEKQFL

-1382 KWILA
+1382 KWILS

>member
-109 VDILDELVKYLNNP
+109 VDMLDELVKYLNNP

-128 LLLEGRPSLYPAT
+128 MLLDGRPSLYPAT

-156 ASAVHDVELK
+156 ASAIHDIELK

-197 PAHIAET
+197 PAHIAAT
-204 NPHQTTSA
+204 NPHETTSA

-275 AQFSSKNGES
+275 AQFRSKNGES

-330 STGDALGMNKLTLN
+330 SSGDALGMNKLTLN

-364 SGGGGDP
+364 GSGGSDP
-371 DDSKVYIEGRS
+371 DDSKVYIEGRN

-403 KATTAEKGV
+403 KATTVEKGV

-438 DLSGYVAKTTMING
+438 DLSGYVTKTTMING

-483 TELTE
+483 TALN
-488 AVSGLADVGHHH
+488 ASVSGLADVGHHH
-500 DWSELGIYKASQSVY
+500 DWSELGIYKASQTIY

-571 RFNSQG
+571 RFNSRG
-577 TAISV
+577 TSISV
-582 QDLNYFYL
+582 QDLKYFYL
-590 LDGTKGDSTVTGSI
+590 LDGTKGDSTVTGAI

-619 QLELTWPTGKV
+619 QLEQTWPTGKV

-641 EEPPLMG
+641 EEPPLMR

-654 GKTAAQMGDQSVV
+654 GKTATQMGDQSVV
-667 TVLAKTRVKAYQSKL
+667 TVLAKTRVRAYQSKL

-693 VYINGIQAATGESP
+693 VYINGNLAASGESP

-712 ETSRDVENYTV
+712 ETSADVENYTI

-729 SDTTKS
+729 SDTAKS

-811 VSSYANKTVSFET
+811 ENYANKTVGFET

-834 SEHIG
+834 SEHIDR
-839 TRKAHGLSSVDWTL
+839 RKAHGLSSVDWAL

-871 LVYRKM
+871 CIFRKALAAGTGDVFHLV
-877 LGSGSGGTLC
+877 
-887 TLSRGLFSYSHGL
+887 SRGLYTYAHNQ
-900 NVKTDLELIFST
+900 NVKSSLQYVVIP

-926 KENNEPT
+926 KENNAPT
-933 FEGSFVFDVDD
+933 FEGSFAFDVDD
-944 IGGTK
+944 VGGTQ
-949 ALSAAPDL
+949 ALTAAPDL
-957 ILCAS
+957 VLCTSTQGAS
-962 SQAGTVGRRYVRIN
+962 VKRRYVRID
-976 LTSKT
+976 LTAEA
-981 CKVGVGAG
+981 CKLGIG
-989 STSEVWHK
+989 SRSDSAVTDIPLVMEES
-997 SFELNNGSML
+997 G
-1007 MDAGRETS
+1007 ETA
-1015 VEVTTKDVLF
+1015 VNATFKDVLF
-1025 NGEVTNA
+1025 NGEETNA
-1032 EILDLIGWGPSGDKI
+1032 AILDLIGWGAARDKI

-1058 YRYNVNTR
+1058 YRYNVSTR

-1072 SFSQFGS
+1072 SFSQFG
-1079 TTIDLRQIEMAF
+1079 TTTVKQRQLEIQF

-1097 YFTGDGVGLAF
+1097 YFTGDGI
-1108 KGLSEKCY
+1108 GLSFKELSAKCRV
-1116 LTINHALID
+1116 TISHALID
-1125 PKTGN
+1125 PVTSN

-1145 YMDSSVGWLADSK
+1145 YLDSSVGYLADNK
-1158 DGDYYQKLIDPTT
+1158 DADYSQSVIDPAT
-1171 YVYALN
+1171 YEISQKYRV
-1177 YCPTET
+1177 TES

-1192 VAISHEGQLPA
+1192 VAVSHDGQLPA
-1203 QFFPRKL
+1203 QFFDRKL
-1210 SRGALMAKK
+1210 SRGALMAKNN
-1219 GELHASWNNEWS
+1219 ELHTSWNNEWS
-1231 TSKAAANRYR
+1231 TTKAAASRYR

-1254 QQYRVAQVSGTVKCN
+1254 QQYRIAKVSGTIKSN

-1281 DAYVSATD
+1281 DPFLASTD
-1289 SVPFALSTNADTGKA
+1289 SAEFALSTNADVGKA
-1304 VTLTPKDLRVGQD
+1304 ITITPADLRVGQD
-1317 IYIVLEPP
+1317 IYIVLDPP

-1345 KGVRQD
+1345 QSTRQD

-1356 SFELRSGESQFL
+1356 SFELRSGEKQFL

-1382 KWILA
+1382 KWILS

>member
-1 MKAYPYDPRGTKAEN
+1 MKAYPYDPRGTKTEN

-87 PSIKGIV
+87 PSIEGIV

-109 VDILDELVKYLNNP
+109 VDMLDELVKYLNNP

-128 LLLEGRPSLYPAT
+128 MLLDGRPSLYPAT

-156 ASAVHDVELK
+156 ASAIHDVELK

-197 PAHIAET
+197 PAHIAAT
-204 NPHQTTSA
+204 NPHETTSA

-275 AQFSSKNGES
+275 AQFRSKNGES

-364 SGGGGDP
+364 GSGGSDP
-371 DDSKVYIEGRS
+371 DDSKVYIEGRN

-403 KATTAEKGV
+403 KATTVEKGV

-426 AATPASLTPYSA
+426 AATPASLTPYST
-438 DLSGYVAKTTMING
+438 DLSGYVTKTTMING

-483 TELTE
+483 TALN
-488 AVSGLADVGHHH
+488 ASVSGLADVGHHH
-500 DWSELGIYKASQSVY
+500 DWSELGIYKASQTIY

-577 TAISV
+577 TSISV
-582 QDLNYFYL
+582 QDLKYFYL
-590 LDGTKGDSTVTGSI
+590 LDGTKGDSTVTGAI

-648 FQSVPV
+648 FQSVAV
-654 GKTAAQMGDQSVV
+654 GKTATQMGDQSVV
-667 TVLAKTRVKAYQSKL
+667 TVLAKTRVRAYQPKL

-693 VYINGIQAATGESP
+693 VYINGVLAASGESP

-712 ETSRDVENYTV
+712 ETSSDVENYTV

-729 SDTTKS
+729 SDTAKS

-743 DGDYPVYF
+743 DGNYPVYF

-811 VSSYANKTVSFET
+811 ENYANKTVGFET

-834 SEHIG
+834 SEHID
-839 TRKAHGLSSVDWTL
+839 TRKAHGLSSVDWAL

-871 LVYRKM
+871 CIFRKALATGTGDVFHLV
-877 LGSGSGGTLC
+877 
-887 TLSRGLFSYSHGL
+887 SRGLYTYAHNQ
-900 NVKTDLELIFST
+900 NVKSSLQYVVMP

-926 KENNEPT
+926 KENNVPT
-933 FEGSFVFDVDD
+933 FEGSFAFDVDD
-944 IGGTK
+944 VGGTQ
-949 ALSAAPDL
+949 ALTAAPDL
-957 ILCAS
+957 VLCTSTQGAS
-962 SQAGTVGRRYVRIN
+962 VKRRYLRID
-976 LTSKT
+976 LTAEA
-981 CKVGVGAG
+981 CKLGIG
-989 STSEVWHK
+989 SRSVSDVTDIPLVMEESGETAV
-997 SFELNNGSML
+997 
-1007 MDAGRETS
+1007 DATF
-1015 VEVTTKDVLF
+1015 KDVLF
-1025 NGEVTNA
+1025 NGEETNPA
-1032 EILDLIGWGPSGDKI
+1032 ILDLIGWGASKDKI

-1058 YRYNVNTR
+1058 YRYNVSTR

-1072 SFSQFGS
+1072 SFSQFG
-1079 TTIDLRQIEMAF
+1079 TTTVKQRQLEIQF

-1097 YFTGDGVGLAF
+1097 YFTGDGI
-1108 KGLSEKCY
+1108 GLSFKELSAKCRV
-1116 LTINHALID
+1116 TINHALID
-1125 PKTGN
+1125 PVTSN

-1145 YMDSSVGWLADSK
+1145 FMDSSVGYLADNK
-1158 DGDYYQKLIDPTT
+1158 DADYSQSVIDPAT
-1171 YVYALN
+1171 YEISQKYRV
-1177 YCPTET
+1177 TES

-1192 VAISHEGQLPA
+1192 VAVSHDGQLPA
-1203 QFFPRKL
+1203 QFFDRKL

-1219 GELHASWNNEWS
+1219 NELHTSWNNEWS
-1231 TSKAAANRYR
+1231 TTKAAASRYR
-1241 HKLILRFAQGADK
+1241 HKLILRFAQGVDK
-1254 QQYRVAQVSGTVKCN
+1254 QQYRIAKVSGTIKSN

-1281 DAYVSATD
+1281 DPFLASTD
-1289 SVPFALSTNADTGKA
+1289 SAEFALSTNADVGKA
-1304 VTLTPKDLRVGQD
+1304 ITITPADLRVGQD
-1317 IYIVLEPP
+1317 IYIVLDPP
-1325 GNNPEGYELNFTCSL
+1325 GDNPEGYELNFTCSL

-1345 KGVRQD
+1345 QSTRQD

-1356 SFELRSGESQFL
+1356 SFELRSGEKQFL

-1382 KWILA
+1382 KWILS

>member
-1 MKAYPYDPRGTKAEN
+1 MKAYPYDPRGTKTEN

-109 VDILDELVKYLNNP
+109 VDMLDELVKYLNNP

-128 LLLEGRPSLYPAT
+128 LLLDGRPSLYPAT

-156 ASAVHDVELK
+156 ASAIHDVELK

-182 ALVTALGKEIEAFNY
+182 ALVAALGKEIEAFNY
-197 PAHIAET
+197 PAHIAAT
-204 NPHQTTSA
+204 NPHETTSA

-275 AQFSSKNGES
+275 AQFRSKNGES

-364 SGGGGDP
+364 GSGGSDP
-371 DDSKVYIEGRS
+371 DDSKVYIEGRN

-426 AATPASLTPYSA
+426 AATPASLTPYST
-438 DLSGYVAKTTMING
+438 DLSGYVTKTTMING

-483 TELTE
+483 TALN
-488 AVSGLADVGHHH
+488 ASVSGLADVGHHH
-500 DWSELGIYKASQSVY
+500 DWSELGIYKASQTIY

-577 TAISV
+577 TSISV
-582 QDLNYFYL
+582 QDLKYFYL
-590 LDGTKGDSTVTGSI
+590 LDGTKGDSTVTGAI

-654 GKTAAQMGDQSVV
+654 GKTATQMGDQSVV
-667 TVLAKTRVKAYQSKL
+667 TVLAKTRVRAYQSKL

-693 VYINGIQAATGESP
+693 VYINGVLAASGESP

-712 ETSRDVENYTV
+712 ETSSDVENYTV

-729 SDTTKS
+729 SDTAKS

-789 PIQSIAVDPERGYIG
+789 PIQSVAVDPERGYIG
-804 YVDIVAG
+804 YVDIVA
-811 VSSYANKTVSFET
+811 SENYANKTVGFET

-834 SEHIG
+834 SEHIDR
-839 TRKAHGLSSVDWTL
+839 RKAHGLSSVDWAL

-871 LVYRKM
+871 CIFRKALTAGTGDVFHLV
-877 LGSGSGGTLC
+877 
-887 TLSRGLFSYSHGL
+887 SRGLYTYAHNQ
-900 NVKTDLELIFST
+900 NVKSSLQYVVIP

-926 KENNEPT
+926 KENNAPT
-933 FEGSFVFDVDD
+933 FEGSFAFDVDD
-944 IGGTK
+944 VGGTQ
-949 ALSAAPDL
+949 ALTAAPDL
-957 ILCAS
+957 VLCTSTQGAS
-962 SQAGTVGRRYVRIN
+962 VKRRYVRID
-976 LTSKT
+976 LTAKA
-981 CKVGVGAG
+981 CKLGIG
-989 STSEVWHK
+989 SRSDSDVTDIPLVMEES
-997 SFELNNGSML
+997 G
-1007 MDAGRETS
+1007 ETA
-1015 VEVTTKDVLF
+1015 VNATFKDVLF
-1025 NGEVTNA
+1025 NGEETNPA
-1032 EILDLIGWGPSGDKI
+1032 ILDLIGWGASKDKI

-1058 YRYNVNTR
+1058 YRYNVSTR

-1072 SFSQFGS
+1072 SFSQFG
-1079 TTIDLRQIEMAF
+1079 TTTVKQRQLEIQF

-1097 YFTGDGVGLAF
+1097 YFTGDGIGLSF
-1108 KGLSEKCY
+1108 KELSEKCRV
-1116 LTINHALID
+1116 TISHALID
-1125 PKTGN
+1125 PVTNN
-1130 IDIDKYHYLRSLFES
+1130 INIDKYHYLRSLFES
-1145 YMDSSVGWLADSK
+1145 YLDSSVGYLADNK
-1158 DGDYYQKLIDPTT
+1158 DADYSQSVIDPAT
-1171 YVYALN
+1171 YEISQKYRV
-1177 YCPTET
+1177 TES

-1192 VAISHEGQLPA
+1192 VAVSHDGQLPA
-1203 QFFPRKL
+1203 QFFDRKL
-1210 SRGALMAKK
+1210 SRGALMAKNN
-1219 GELHASWNNEWS
+1219 ELHTSWNNEWS
-1231 TSKAAANRYR
+1231 TTKAAASRYR

-1254 QQYRVAQVSGTVKCN
+1254 QQYRIAKVSGTIKSN

-1281 DAYVSATD
+1281 DPFLASTD
-1289 SVPFALSTNADTGKA
+1289 SAEFALSTSADVGKA
-1304 VTLTPKDLRVGQD
+1304 ISITATDLRVGQD
-1317 IYIVLEPP
+1317 IYIVLDPP

-1345 KGVRQD
+1345 QSTRQD

-1356 SFELRSGESQFL
+1356 SFELRSGEKQFL

-1382 KWILA
+1382 KWILS

>member
-1 MKAYPYDPRGTKAEN
+1 MKAYPYDPRGTKTEN

-109 VDILDELVKYLNNP
+109 VDMLDELVKYLNNP

-128 LLLEGRPSLYPAT
+128 LLLDGRPSLYPAT

-156 ASAVHDVELK
+156 ASAIHDVELK

-197 PAHIAET
+197 PAHITAT
-204 NPHQTTSA
+204 NPHETTSA

-227 MAYGLKLKALTDE
+227 MAYGLKLKALTEE

-275 AQFSSKNGES
+275 AQFRSKNGES

-309 EGTGAGRYINWRA
+309 EGAGAGRYINWRA

-364 SGGGGDP
+364 TGGSDP
-371 DDSKVYIEGRS
+371 DDSKVYIEGRN

-393 DPIVGTIDPT
+393 DPIVGAIDPT
-403 KATTAEKGV
+403 KASTTEKGV

-426 AATPASLTPYSA
+426 AATPASLTPYST
-438 DLSGYVAKTTMING
+438 DLSGYVTKTTMING
-452 KPMNDGSRT
+452 KSMNDGSRT

-483 TELTE
+483 TELNIS
-488 AVSGLADVGHHH
+488 VSGLADVGHHH
-500 DWSELGIYKASQSVY
+500 DWSELGIYKASQSIY
-515 GIGRYAT
+515 GIGRYAS

-528 ENRAVV
+528 VNRAVV

-582 QDLNYFYL
+582 QDLKCFYL
-590 LDGTKGDSTVTGSI
+590 LNGMKGDSTVTGAI

-654 GKTAAQMGDQSVV
+654 GKTATQMGDQSVV
-667 TVLAKTRVKAYQSKL
+667 TVLAKTRVRAYQSKL

-693 VYINGIQAATGESP
+693 VYINGVLAASGESP

-712 ETSRDVENYTV
+712 ETSSDVENYTI

-729 SDTTKS
+729 SDTAKS

-811 VSSYANKTVSFET
+811 ENYANKTVGFET

-834 SEHIG
+834 SEHIDR
-839 TRKAHGLSSVDWTL
+839 RKAHGLSSVDWAL

-871 LVYRKM
+871 CIFRKALAAGTGDVFHLV
-877 LGSGSGGTLC
+877 
-887 TLSRGLFSYSHGL
+887 SRGLYTYAHNQ
-900 NVKTDLELIFST
+900 NVKSSLQYVVIP

-926 KENNEPT
+926 KENNAPT
-933 FEGSFVFDVDD
+933 FEGSFAFDVDD
-944 IGGTK
+944 VGGTQ
-949 ALSAAPDL
+949 ALAAAPDL
-957 ILCAS
+957 VLCS
-962 SQAGTVGRRYVRIN
+962 STQGSSVKRRYLRID
-976 LTSKT
+976 LTAKA
-981 CKVGVGAG
+981 CKLGIG
-989 STSEVWHK
+989 SRSDSAVTDIPLVMEES
-997 SFELNNGSML
+997 G
-1007 MDAGRETS
+1007 ETA
-1015 VEVTTKDVLF
+1015 VNATFKDVLF
-1025 NGEVTNA
+1025 NGEETNPA
-1032 EILDLIGWGPSGDKI
+1032 ILDLIGWGAARDKI

-1058 YRYNVNTR
+1058 YRYNVSTR

-1072 SFSQFGS
+1072 SFSQFG
-1079 TTIDLRQIEMAF
+1079 TTTVKQRQLEIQF

-1097 YFTGDGVGLAF
+1097 YFTGDGI
-1108 KGLSEKCY
+1108 GLSFKELSAKCRV
-1116 LTINHALID
+1116 TISHALID
-1125 PKTGN
+1125 PVTNN
-1130 IDIDKYHYLRSLFES
+1130 INIDKYHYLRSLFES
-1145 YMDSSVGWLADSK
+1145 YLDSSVGYLADNK
-1158 DGDYYQKLIDPTT
+1158 DADYSQSVIDPAT
-1171 YVYALN
+1171 YEISQKYRV
-1177 YCPTET
+1177 TES

-1192 VAISHEGQLPA
+1192 VAVSHDGQLPA
-1203 QFFPRKL
+1203 QFFDRKL
-1210 SRGALMAKK
+1210 SRGALMAKNN
-1219 GELHASWNNEWS
+1219 ELHTSWNNEWS
-1231 TSKAAANRYR
+1231 TTKAAASRYR

-1254 QQYRVAQVSGTVKCN
+1254 QQYRIAKVSGTIKSN

-1281 DAYVSATD
+1281 DPFLASTD
-1289 SVPFALSTNADTGKA
+1289 SAEFALSTNADVGKA
-1304 VTLTPKDLRVGQD
+1304 ITITPADLRVGQD
-1317 IYIVLEPP
+1317 IYIVLDPP
-1325 GNNPEGYELNFTCSL
+1325 GDNPEGYELNFTSSL

-1345 KGVRQD
+1345 QSTRQD

-1356 SFELRSGESQFL
+1356 SFELRSGEKQFL

-1382 KWILA
+1382 KWILS

>member
-109 VDILDELVKYLNNP
+109 VDMLDELVKYLNNP

-128 LLLEGRPSLYPAT
+128 LLLDGRPSLYPAT

-156 ASAVHDVELK
+156 ASAIHDIELK

-197 PAHIAET
+197 PAHIAAT
-204 NPHQTTSA
+204 NPHETTSA

-275 AQFSSKNGES
+275 AQFRSKNGES

-322 GKNTLRIE
+322 GNNVLRIE

-364 SGGGGDP
+364 GSGGSDP
-371 DDSKVYIEGRS
+371 DDSKVYIEGRN

-426 AATPASLTPYSA
+426 AATPASLTPYST
-438 DLSGYVAKTTMING
+438 DLSGYVTKTTMING

-483 TELTE
+483 TALN
-488 AVSGLADVGHHH
+488 ASVSGLADVGHHH
-500 DWSELGIYKASQSVY
+500 DWSELGIYKASQSIY

-577 TAISV
+577 MSISV
-582 QDLNYFYL
+582 QDLKYFYL
-590 LDGTKGDSTVTGSI
+590 LNGEKADGVVTGTI

-619 QLELTWPTGKV
+619 QLELTWPMGKV
-630 SNGTGINWTGI
+630 SRGTGISWDGI
-641 EEPPLMG
+641 VDPPTMG

-654 GKTAAQMGDQSVV
+654 GKSATQMGDQSVV
-667 TVLAKTRVKAYQSKL
+667 TVLAKTRVKAYQNRL
-682 WVYAAGGGPVT
+682 FVYAAGGGMIT
-693 VYINGIQAATGESP
+693 VYVNGVVAATGESP
-707 LVAVY
+707 LLMNY
-712 ETSRDVENYTV
+712 TTSSDVENYTI

-729 SDTTKS
+729 SDTAKS

-811 VSSYANKTVSFET
+811 ENYANKTVGFET

-834 SEHIG
+834 SEHID
-839 TRKAHGLSSVDWTL
+839 TRKAHGLSSVDWAL

-871 LVYRKM
+871 CIFRKALTAGTGDVFHLV
-877 LGSGSGGTLC
+877 
-887 TLSRGLFSYSHGL
+887 SRGLYTYAHNQ
-900 NVKTDLELIFST
+900 NVKSSLQYVVIP

-926 KENNEPT
+926 KENNAPT
-933 FEGSFVFDVDD
+933 FEGSFAFDVDD
-944 IGGTK
+944 VGGTQ
-949 ALSAAPDL
+949 ALAAAPDL
-957 ILCAS
+957 VLCS
-962 SQAGTVGRRYVRIN
+962 STQGSSVKRRYLRID
-976 LTSKT
+976 LTAKA
-981 CKVGVGAG
+981 CKLGIG
-989 STSEVWHK
+989 SRSDSAVTDIPLVMEES
-997 SFELNNGSML
+997 G
-1007 MDAGRETS
+1007 ETA
-1015 VEVTTKDVLF
+1015 VNATFKDVLF
-1025 NGEVTNA
+1025 NGEETNA
-1032 EILDLIGWGPSGDKI
+1032 AILDLIGWGASKDKI

-1058 YRYNVNTR
+1058 YRYNVSTR

-1072 SFSQFGS
+1072 SFSQFG
-1079 TTIDLRQIEMAF
+1079 TTTVKQRQLEIQF

-1097 YFTGDGVGLAF
+1097 YFTGDGI
-1108 KGLSEKCY
+1108 GLSFKELSAKCRV
-1116 LTINHALID
+1116 TISHALID
-1125 PKTGN
+1125 PVTNN
-1130 IDIDKYHYLRSLFES
+1130 INIDKYHYLRSLFES
-1145 YMDSSVGWLADSK
+1145 YLDSSVGYLADNK
-1158 DGDYYQKLIDPTT
+1158 DADYSQSVIDPAT
-1171 YVYALN
+1171 YEISQKYRV
-1177 YCPTET
+1177 TES

-1192 VAISHEGQLPA
+1192 VAVSHDGQLPA
-1203 QFFPRKL
+1203 QFFDRKL

-1219 GELHASWNNEWS
+1219 NELHTSWNNEWS
-1231 TSKAAANRYR
+1231 TTKAAASRYR

-1254 QQYRVAQVSGTVKCN
+1254 QQYRIARVSGTIKSN

-1281 DAYVSATD
+1281 DPFLASTD
-1289 SVPFALSTNADTGKA
+1289 SAEFALSTSADVGKA
-1304 VTLTPKDLRVGQD
+1304 ITITPRDLRVGQD

-1345 KGVRQD
+1345 QSTRQD

-1356 SFELRSGESQFL
+1356 SFELRSGEKQFL

-1382 KWILA
+1382 KWILS

>member
-1 MKAYPYDPRGTKAEN
+1 MKAYPYDPRGTKTEN

-109 VDILDELVKYLNNP
+109 VDMLDELVKYLNNP

-128 LLLEGRPSLYPAT
+128 LLLDGRPSLYPAT

-156 ASAVHDVELK
+156 ASAIHDVELK

-197 PAHIAET
+197 PAHIAAT
-204 NPHQTTSA
+204 NPHETTSA

-227 MAYGLKLKALTDE
+227 MAYGLKLKALTEE

-275 AQFSSKNGES
+275 AQFRSKNGES

-364 SGGGGDP
+364 TGGSDP
-371 DDSKVYIEGRS
+371 DDSKVYIEGRN

-426 AATPASLTPYSA
+426 AATPTSLTPYST
-438 DLSGYVAKTTMING
+438 DLSGYVTKTTMING

-483 TELTE
+483 TALNTSI
-488 AVSGLADVGHHH
+488 SGLADVGHHH
-500 DWSELGIYKASQSVY
+500 DWSELGIYKASQSIY

-582 QDLNYFYL
+582 QDLKYFYL
-590 LDGTKGDSTVTGSI
+590 LDGTKGDSTATGAI

-654 GKTAAQMGDQSVV
+654 GKTATQMGDQSVV
-667 TVLAKTRVKAYQSKL
+667 TVLAKTRVRAYQPKL

-693 VYINGIQAATGESP
+693 VYINGNLAASGESP

-712 ETSRDVENYTV
+712 ETSADVENYTI

-729 SDTTKS
+729 SDTAKS

-811 VSSYANKTVSFET
+811 ENYANKTVGFET
-824 TFDFGKSAEV
+824 TFDFGKSVEV
-834 SEHIG
+834 SGHID
-839 TRKAHGLSSVDWTL
+839 TRKAHGLSSVDWAL

-871 LVYRKM
+871 CIFRKALTAGTGDVFHLV
-877 LGSGSGGTLC
+877 
-887 TLSRGLFSYSHGL
+887 SRGLYTYAHNQ
-900 NVKTDLELIFST
+900 NVKSSLQYVVIP

-926 KENNEPT
+926 KENNAPT
-933 FEGSFVFDVDD
+933 FEGSFAFDVDD
-944 IGGTK
+944 VGGTQ
-949 ALSAAPDL
+949 ALAAAPDL
-957 ILCAS
+957 VLCS
-962 SQAGTVGRRYVRIN
+962 STQGSSVKRRYLRID
-976 LTSKT
+976 LTAKA
-981 CKVGVGAG
+981 CKLGIG
-989 STSEVWHK
+989 SRSDSAVTDIPLVMEES
-997 SFELNNGSML
+997 G
-1007 MDAGRETS
+1007 ETA
-1015 VEVTTKDVLF
+1015 VNATFKDVLF
-1025 NGEVTNA
+1025 NGEETNA
-1032 EILDLIGWGPSGDKI
+1032 AILDLIGWGASKDKI

-1058 YRYNVNTR
+1058 YRYNVSTR

-1072 SFSQFGS
+1072 SFSQFG
-1079 TTIDLRQIEMAF
+1079 TTTVKQRQLEIQF

-1097 YFTGDGVGLAF
+1097 YFTGDGI
-1108 KGLSEKCY
+1108 GLSFKELSAKCRV
-1116 LTINHALID
+1116 TISHALID
-1125 PKTGN
+1125 PVTSN
-1130 IDIDKYHYLRSLFES
+1130 INIDKYHYLRSLFES
-1145 YMDSSVGWLADSK
+1145 YLDSSVGYLADNK
-1158 DGDYYQKLIDPTT
+1158 DADYSQSVIDPAT
-1171 YVYALN
+1171 YEISQKYRV
-1177 YCPTET
+1177 TES

-1192 VAISHEGQLPA
+1192 VAVSHDGQLPA
-1203 QFFPRKL
+1203 QFFDRKL

-1219 GELHASWNNEWS
+1219 NELHTSWNNEWS
-1231 TSKAAANRYR
+1231 TTKAAASRYR

-1254 QQYRVAQVSGTVKCN
+1254 QQYRIAKVTGTIKSN

-1281 DAYVSATD
+1281 DPFLASTD
-1289 SVPFALSTNADTGKA
+1289 SAEFALSTNADVGKA
-1304 VTLTPKDLRVGQD
+1304 ITITPTDLRVGQD
-1317 IYIVLEPP
+1317 IYIVLDPP

-1345 KGVRQD
+1345 QSTRQD

-1356 SFELRSGESQFL
+1356 SFELRSGEKQFL

-1382 KWILA
+1382 KWILS

>member
-1 MKAYPYDPRGTKAEN
+1 MKAYPYDPRGTKTEN

-109 VDILDELVKYLNNP
+109 VDMLDELVKYLNNP

-128 LLLEGRPSLYPAT
+128 LLLDGRPSLYPAT

-156 ASAVHDVELK
+156 ASAIHDVELK

-197 PAHIAET
+197 PAHIAAT
-204 NPHQTTSA
+204 NPHETTSA

-275 AQFSSKNGES
+275 AQFRSKNGES

-322 GKNTLRIE
+322 GKNTLRVE

-364 SGGGGDP
+364 GSGGSDP
-371 DDSKVYIEGRS
+371 DDSKVYIEGRN

-393 DPIVGTIDPT
+393 DPIVGAIDPT

-426 AATPASLTPYSA
+426 AATPASLTPYST
-438 DLSGYVAKTTMING
+438 DLSGYVTKTTMING

-483 TELTE
+483 TALN
-488 AVSGLADVGHHH
+488 ASVSGLADVGHHH
-500 DWSELGIYKASQSVY
+500 DWSELGIYKASQTIY

-544 LDVVAAAI
+544 LDVVATAI

-577 TAISV
+577 TSISV
-582 QDLNYFYL
+582 QDLKYFYL
-590 LDGTKGDSTVTGSI
+590 LDGTKGDSTVTGAI

-654 GKTAAQMGDQSVV
+654 GKTATQMGDQSVV
-667 TVLAKTRVKAYQSKL
+667 TVLAKTRVRAYQSKL

-693 VYINGIQAATGESP
+693 VYINGVLAASGESP

-712 ETSRDVENYTV
+712 ETSSDVENYTV

-729 SDTTKS
+729 SDTAKS

-811 VSSYANKTVSFET
+811 ENYANKTVGFET

-834 SEHIG
+834 SGHIA
-839 TRKAHGLSSVDWTL
+839 TRKAHGLSSVDWAL

-871 LVYRKM
+871 CIFRKALATGTGDVFHLV
-877 LGSGSGGTLC
+877 
-887 TLSRGLFSYSHGL
+887 SRGLYTYAHNQ
-900 NVKTDLELIFST
+900 NVKSSLQYVVIP

-926 KENNEPT
+926 KENNAPT
-933 FEGSFVFDVDD
+933 FEGSFAFDVDD
-944 IGGTK
+944 VGGTQ
-949 ALSAAPDL
+949 ALTAAPDL
-957 ILCAS
+957 VLSTSTQGAS
-962 SQAGTVGRRYVRIN
+962 VKRRYVRID
-976 LTSKT
+976 LTDKA
-981 CKVGVGAG
+981 CKLGIG
-989 STSEVWHK
+989 SSSVSNVTDIPLVMEES
-997 SFELNNGSML
+997 G
-1007 MDAGRETS
+1007 ETA
-1015 VEVTTKDVLF
+1015 VNATFKDVLF
-1025 NGEVTNA
+1025 NGEETNPA
-1032 EILDLIGWGPSGDKI
+1032 ILDLIGWGAARDKI
-1047 SANHAPRGMIR
+1047 SANHAPRGLIR
-1058 YRYNVNTR
+1058 YRYNVSTR

-1072 SFSQFGS
+1072 SFSQFG
-1079 TTIDLRQIEMAF
+1079 TTTVKQRQLEIQF
-1091 PFDLVD
+1091 PFDLLD
-1097 YFTGDGVGLAF
+1097 YFTGDGI
-1108 KGLSEKCY
+1108 GLSFKELSAKCRV
-1116 LTINHALID
+1116 TISHALID
-1125 PKTGN
+1125 PVTNN
-1130 IDIDKYHYLRSLFES
+1130 INIDKYHYLRSLFES
-1145 YMDSSVGWLADSK
+1145 YLDSSVGYLADNK
-1158 DGDYYQKLIDPTT
+1158 DADYSQSVIDPAT
-1171 YVYALN
+1171 YEISQKYRV
-1177 YCPTET
+1177 TES

-1192 VAISHEGQLPA
+1192 VAVSHDGQLPA
-1203 QFFPRKL
+1203 QFFDRKL
-1210 SRGALMAKK
+1210 SRGALMAKNN
-1219 GELHASWNNEWS
+1219 ELHTSWNNEWS
-1231 TSKAAANRYR
+1231 STKAAASRYR

-1254 QQYRVAQVSGTVKCN
+1254 QQYRIAKVSGTIKSN

-1281 DAYVSATD
+1281 DPFLASTD
-1289 SVPFALSTNADTGKA
+1289 SAEFALSTSADVGKA
-1304 VTLTPKDLRVGQD
+1304 ISITATDLRVGQD
-1317 IYIVLEPP
+1317 IYIVLDPP

-1345 KGVRQD
+1345 QSTRQD

-1356 SFELRSGESQFL
+1356 SFELRSGEKQFL

-1382 KWILA
+1382 KWILS

>member
-1 MKAYPYDPRGTKAEN
+1 MKAYPYDPRGTKTEN

-87 PSIKGIV
+87 PSIEGIV

-109 VDILDELVKYLNNP
+109 VDMLDELVKYLNNP

-128 LLLEGRPSLYPAT
+128 LLLDGRPSLYPAT

-156 ASAVHDVELK
+156 ASAIHDVELK

-197 PAHIAET
+197 PAHIAAT
-204 NPHQTTSA
+204 NPHETTSA

-275 AQFSSKNGES
+275 AQFRSKNGES

-330 STGDALGMNKLTLN
+330 SSGDALGMNKLTLN

-364 SGGGGDP
+364 GSGGSDP
-371 DDSKVYIEGRS
+371 DDSKVYIEGRN

-438 DLSGYVAKTTMING
+438 DLSGYVTKTTMING

-483 TELTE
+483 TALN
-488 AVSGLADVGHHH
+488 ASVSGLADVGHHH
-500 DWSELGIYKASQSVY
+500 DWSELGIYKASQTIY

-577 TAISV
+577 TSISV
-582 QDLNYFYL
+582 QDLKYFYL
-590 LDGTKGDSTVTGSI
+590 LDGTKGDSTVTGAI

-654 GKTAAQMGDQSVV
+654 GKTATQMGDQSVV
-667 TVLAKTRVKAYQSKL
+667 TVLAKTRVRAYQSKL

-693 VYINGIQAATGESP
+693 VYINGVLAASGESP

-712 ETSRDVENYTV
+712 ETSSDVENYTV

-729 SDTTKS
+729 SDTAKS

-789 PIQSIAVDPERGYIG
+789 PIQSVAVDPERGYIG

-811 VSSYANKTVSFET
+811 ENYANKTVGFET

-834 SEHIG
+834 SGHIA
-839 TRKAHGLSSVDWTL
+839 TRKAHGLSSVDWAL

-871 LVYRKM
+871 CIFRKALATGTGDVFHLV
-877 LGSGSGGTLC
+877 
-887 TLSRGLFSYSHGL
+887 SRGLYTYAHNQ
-900 NVKTDLELIFST
+900 NVKSSLQYVVIP

-926 KENNEPT
+926 KENNAPT
-933 FEGSFVFDVDD
+933 FEGSFAFDVDD
-944 IGGTK
+944 VGGTQ
-949 ALSAAPDL
+949 ALTAAPDL
-957 ILCAS
+957 VLCTSTQGAS
-962 SQAGTVGRRYVRIN
+962 VKRRYVRID
-976 LTSKT
+976 LTAKA
-981 CKVGVGAG
+981 CKMGIG
-989 STSEVWHK
+989 SRSDSAVTDIPLVMEES
-997 SFELNNGSML
+997 G
-1007 MDAGRETS
+1007 ETA
-1015 VEVTTKDVLF
+1015 VNATFKDVLF
-1025 NGEVTNA
+1025 NGEETNPA
-1032 EILDLIGWGPSGDKI
+1032 ILDLIGWGAARDKI

-1058 YRYNVNTR
+1058 YRYNVSTR

-1072 SFSQFGS
+1072 SFSQFGT
-1079 TTIDLRQIEMAF
+1079 TTIKQRQLEIQF

-1097 YFTGDGVGLAF
+1097 YFTGDGI
-1108 KGLSEKCY
+1108 GLSFKELSAKCRV
-1116 LTINHALID
+1116 TISHALID
-1125 PKTGN
+1125 PVTSN

-1145 YMDSSVGWLADSK
+1145 YLDSSVGYLADNK
-1158 DGDYYQKLIDPTT
+1158 DADYSQSVIDPAT
-1171 YVYALN
+1171 YEISQKYRV
-1177 YCPTET
+1177 TES

-1192 VAISHEGQLPA
+1192 VAVSHDGQLPA
-1203 QFFPRKL
+1203 QFFDRKL
-1210 SRGALMAKK
+1210 SRGALMAKNN
-1219 GELHASWNNEWS
+1219 ELHTSWNNEWS
-1231 TSKAAANRYR
+1231 TTKAAASRYR

-1254 QQYRVAQVSGTVKCN
+1254 QQYRIAKVTGTIKSN

-1281 DAYVSATD
+1281 DPFLASTD
-1289 SVPFALSTNADTGKA
+1289 SAEFALSTSADVGKA
-1304 VTLTPKDLRVGQD
+1304 ISITATDLRVGQD
-1317 IYIVLEPP
+1317 IYIVLDPP

-1345 KGVRQD
+1345 QSTRQD

-1356 SFELRSGESQFL
+1356 SFELRSGEKQFL

-1382 KWILA
+1382 KWILS

>member
-1 MKAYPYDPRGTKAEN
+1 MKAYPYDPRGTKTEN

-109 VDILDELVKYLNNP
+109 VDMLDELVKYLNNP

-128 LLLEGRPSLYPAT
+128 LLLDGRPSLYPAT

-156 ASAVHDVELK
+156 ASAIHDVELK

-197 PAHIAET
+197 PAHIAAT
-204 NPHQTTSA
+204 NPHETTNA

-275 AQFSSKNGES
+275 AQFRSKNGES

-364 SGGGGDP
+364 GSGGSDP
-371 DDSKVYIEGRS
+371 DDSKVYIEGRN

-426 AATPASLTPYSA
+426 AATPASLTPYST
-438 DLSGYVAKTTMING
+438 DLSGYVTKTTMING

-483 TELTE
+483 TALN
-488 AVSGLADVGHHH
+488 ASVSGLADVGHHH
-500 DWSELGIYKASQSVY
+500 DWSELGIYKASQSIY

-582 QDLNYFYL
+582 QDLKYFYL
-590 LDGTKGDSTVTGSI
+590 LDGTKGDSTVTGAI

-654 GKTAAQMGDQSVV
+654 GKTATQMGDQSVV
-667 TVLAKTRVKAYQSKL
+667 TVLAKTRVRAYQSKL

-693 VYINGIQAATGESP
+693 VYINGVLAASGESP

-712 ETSRDVENYTV
+712 ETSADVENYTI

-729 SDTTKS
+729 SDTAKS

-811 VSSYANKTVSFET
+811 ENYANKTVRFET

-834 SEHIG
+834 SEHVD
-839 TRKAHGLSSVDWTL
+839 TRKAHGLSSVDWAL

-871 LVYRKM
+871 CIFRKALTAGTGDVFHLV
-877 LGSGSGGTLC
+877 
-887 TLSRGLFSYSHGL
+887 SRGLYTYAHNQ
-900 NVKTDLELIFST
+900 NVKSSLQYVVIP

-926 KENNEPT
+926 KENNAPT
-933 FEGSFVFDVDD
+933 FEGSFAFDVDD
-944 IGGTK
+944 VGGTQ
-949 ALSAAPDL
+949 ALAAAPDL
-957 ILCAS
+957 VLCS
-962 SQAGTVGRRYVRIN
+962 STQGSSVKRRYLRID
-976 LTSKT
+976 LTAKA
-981 CKVGVGAG
+981 CKLGIG
-989 STSEVWHK
+989 SRSDSAVTDIPLVMEES
-997 SFELNNGSML
+997 G
-1007 MDAGRETS
+1007 ETA
-1015 VEVTTKDVLF
+1015 VNATFKDVLF
-1025 NGEVTNA
+1025 NGEETNA
-1032 EILDLIGWGPSGDKI
+1032 AILDLIGWGANKDKI

-1058 YRYNVNTR
+1058 YRYNVSTR

-1072 SFSQFGS
+1072 SFSQFG
-1079 TTIDLRQIEMAF
+1079 TTTVKQRQLEIQF

-1097 YFTGDGVGLAF
+1097 YFTGDGI
-1108 KGLSEKCY
+1108 GLSFKELSAKCRV
-1116 LTINHALID
+1116 TISHALID
-1125 PKTGN
+1125 PVTNN

-1145 YMDSSVGWLADSK
+1145 YLDSSVGYLADNK
-1158 DGDYYQKLIDPTT
+1158 DADYSQSVIDPAT
-1171 YVYALN
+1171 YEISQKYRV
-1177 YCPTET
+1177 TES

-1192 VAISHEGQLPA
+1192 VAVSHDGQLPA
-1203 QFFPRKL
+1203 QFFDRKL
-1210 SRGALMAKK
+1210 SRGALMAKNN
-1219 GELHASWNNEWS
+1219 ELHTSWNNEWS
-1231 TSKAAANRYR
+1231 TTKAAASRYR

-1254 QQYRVAQVSGTVKCN
+1254 QQYRIAKVTGTIKSN

-1281 DAYVSATD
+1281 DPFLASTD
-1289 SVPFALSTNADTGKA
+1289 SAEFALSTNADVGKA
-1304 VTLTPKDLRVGQD
+1304 ITITPTDLRVGQD
-1317 IYIVLEPP
+1317 IYIVLDPP

-1345 KGVRQD
+1345 QSTRQD

-1356 SFELRSGESQFL
+1356 SFELRSGEKQFL

-1382 KWILA
+1382 KWILS

>member
-1 MKAYPYDPRGTKAEN
+1 MKAYPYDPRGTKTEN

-109 VDILDELVKYLNNP
+109 VDMLDELVKYLNNP

-128 LLLEGRPSLYPAT
+128 LLLDGRPSLYPAT

-156 ASAVHDVELK
+156 ASAIHDVELK

-182 ALVTALGKEIEAFNY
+182 ALVSALGKEIEAFNY
-197 PAHIAET
+197 PAHIAAT
-204 NPHQTTSA
+204 NPHETTNA

-227 MAYGLKLKALTDE
+227 MAYGLKLKALTEE

-275 AQFSSKNGES
+275 AQFRSKNGES

-364 SGGGGDP
+364 TGGGSDP
-371 DDSKVYIEGRS
+371 DDSKVYIEGRN

-426 AATPASLTPYSA
+426 AATPASLTPYST
-438 DLSGYVAKTTMING
+438 DLSGYVTKTTMING

-483 TELTE
+483 TALN
-488 AVSGLADVGHHH
+488 ASVSGLADVGHHH
-500 DWSELGIYKASQSVY
+500 DWSELGIYKASQTIY

-582 QDLNYFYL
+582 RDLKYFYL
-590 LDGTKGDSTVTGSI
+590 LDGTKGDSTATGAI

-654 GKTAAQMGDQSVV
+654 GKTATQMGDQSVV
-667 TVLAKTRVKAYQSKL
+667 TVLAKTRVRAYQPKL

-693 VYINGIQAATGESP
+693 VYINGVLAASGESP

-712 ETSRDVENYTV
+712 ETSADVENYTI

-729 SDTTKS
+729 SDTAKS

-811 VSSYANKTVSFET
+811 ENYANKTVRFET

-834 SEHIG
+834 SEHID
-839 TRKAHGLSSVDWTL
+839 TRKAHGLSSVDWAL

-871 LVYRKM
+871 CIFRKALTAGTGDVFHLV
-877 LGSGSGGTLC
+877 
-887 TLSRGLFSYSHGL
+887 SRGLYTYAHNQ
-900 NVKTDLELIFST
+900 NVKSSLQYVVIP

-926 KENNEPT
+926 KENNAPT
-933 FEGSFVFDVDD
+933 FEGSFAFDVDD
-944 IGGTK
+944 VGGTQ
-949 ALSAAPDL
+949 ALAAAPDL
-957 ILCAS
+957 VLCS
-962 SQAGTVGRRYVRIN
+962 STQGSSVKRRYLRID
-976 LTSKT
+976 LTAKA
-981 CKVGVGAG
+981 CKMGIG
-989 STSEVWHK
+989 SRSDSAVTDIPLVMEES
-997 SFELNNGSML
+997 G
-1007 MDAGRETS
+1007 ETA
-1015 VEVTTKDVLF
+1015 VNATFKDVLF
-1025 NGEVTNA
+1025 NGEETNPA
-1032 EILDLIGWGPSGDKI
+1032 ILDLIGWGASKDKI

-1058 YRYNVNTR
+1058 YRYNVSTR

-1072 SFSQFGS
+1072 SFSQFG
-1079 TTIDLRQIEMAF
+1079 TTTVKQRQLEIQF

-1097 YFTGDGVGLAF
+1097 YFTGDGI
-1108 KGLSEKCY
+1108 GLSFKELSAKCRV
-1116 LTINHALID
+1116 TISHALID
-1125 PKTGN
+1125 PVTNN
-1130 IDIDKYHYLRSLFES
+1130 INIDKYHYLRSLFES
-1145 YMDSSVGWLADSK
+1145 YLDSSVGYLADNK
-1158 DGDYYQKLIDPTT
+1158 DADYSQSVIDPAT
-1171 YVYALN
+1171 YEISQKYRV
-1177 YCPTET
+1177 TES

-1192 VAISHEGQLPA
+1192 VAVSHDGQLPA
-1203 QFFPRKL
+1203 QFFDRKL

-1219 GELHASWNNEWS
+1219 NELHTSWNNEWS
-1231 TSKAAANRYR
+1231 TTKAAASRYR
-1241 HKLILRFAQGADK
+1241 HKLILRFAQGVER
-1254 QQYRVAQVSGTVKCN
+1254 QQYRIAKVSGTVKCN

-1281 DAYVSATD
+1281 DPYLASTD
-1289 SVPFALSTNADTGKA
+1289 SAEFALSTSADVGKA
-1304 VTLTPKDLRVGQD
+1304 ITITPRDLRVGQD

-1340 DVTDE
+1340 EVFDE
-1345 KGVRQD
+1345 KVYRQD
-1351 QLNAQ
+1351 YLNAQ
-1356 SFELRSGESQFL
+1356 SFELRSGEKQFL

>member
-275 AQFSSKNGES
+275 AQFRSKNGES

-544 LDVVAAAI
+544 LSVVAAAI

-619 QLELTWPTGKV
+619 QLELTWPTGKA

-654 GKTAAQMGDQSVV
+654 GKTATQMGDQSVV
-667 TVLAKTRVKAYQSKL
+667 TVLAKTRVKAHQSKL

-743 DGDYPVYF
+743 DGDYPIYF

-804 YVDIVAG
+804 YVDIVPG
-811 VSSYANKTVSFET
+811 QSYANKTVGFET

-834 SEHIG
+834 SEHISI
-839 TRKAHGLSSVDWTL
+839 RKAHGLSAVDWSL

-862 NRAIAEPRA
+862 NRVIAEPRA
-871 LVYRKM
+871 CIFRKPLATATGDVFHLV
-877 LGSGSGGTLC
+877 
-887 TLSRGLFSYSHGL
+887 SRGLYTYSHNQ
-900 NVKTDLELIFST
+900 NVKSSLQYVVIP

-926 KENNEPT
+926 KENNAPT
-933 FEGSFVFDVDD
+933 FEGSFAFDVDD
-944 IGGTK
+944 VGGTQ
-949 ALSAAPDL
+949 ALAAAPDL
-957 ILCAS
+957 VLCTSTQGS
-962 SQAGTVGRRYVRIN
+962 SVKRRYLRID
-976 LTSKT
+976 LTTKA
-981 CKVGVGAG
+981 CKLGIG
-989 STSEVWHK
+989 SRSDSAVTDIPLVMEES
-997 SFELNNGSML
+997 G
-1007 MDAGRETS
+1007 ETA
-1015 VEVTTKDVLF
+1015 VAATFKDVLF
-1025 NGEVTNA
+1025 NGDETNA
-1032 EILDLIGWGPSGDKI
+1032 AILDLIGWGANKDKI

-1072 SFSQFGS
+1072 TFSQFGA
-1079 TTIDLRQIEMAF
+1079 TTVKHRQLEIQF

-1097 YFTGDGVGLAF
+1097 YFTGDGVGLSF
-1108 KGLSEKCY
+1108 KELSAKCRV
-1116 LTINHALID
+1116 TISHALID
-1125 PKTGN
+1125 PVTSKIN
-1130 IDIDKYHYLRSLFES
+1130 IDKYHYLRSLFES
-1145 YMDSSVGWLADSK
+1145 YLDSSVGYLADTK
-1158 DGDYYQKLIDPTT
+1158 DVDFSQSVIDPAT
-1171 YVYALN
+1171 YEISQKYRV
-1177 YCPTET
+1177 TES

-1192 VAISHEGQLPA
+1192 VAVSHDGQLPA
-1203 QFFPRKL
+1203 QFFDRKL

-1219 GELHASWNNEWS
+1219 GELNASWNNEWS
-1231 TSKAAANRYR
+1231 TTKAAASRYR
-1241 HKLILRFAQGADK
+1241 HKLILRFAQGVDK
-1254 QQYRVAQVSGTVKCN
+1254 QQYRVAKVTGTVKSN

-1281 DAYVSATD
+1281 DPYVSAID
-1289 SVPFALSTNADTGKA
+1289 SVSFALSTASDTGKA
-1304 VTLTPKDLRVGQD
+1304 ITITPKDLRVGQD

>member
-1 MKAYPYDPRGTKAEN
+1 MKAYPYDPRGTKTEN

-109 VDILDELVKYLNNP
+109 VDMLDELVKYLNNP

-128 LLLEGRPSLYPAT
+128 LLLDGRPSLYPAT

-156 ASAVHDVELK
+156 ASAIHDIELK

-197 PAHIAET
+197 PAHIAAT
-204 NPHQTTSA
+204 NPHETTSA

-275 AQFSSKNGES
+275 AQFRSKNGES

-322 GKNTLRIE
+322 GNNVLRIE

-364 SGGGGDP
+364 GGGSDP
-371 DDSKVYIEGRS
+371 DDSKVYIEGRN

-426 AATPASLTPYSA
+426 AATPASLTPYST
-438 DLSGYVAKTTMING
+438 DLSGYVTKTTMING

-483 TELTE
+483 TALN
-488 AVSGLADVGHHH
+488 ASVSGLADVGHHH
-500 DWSELGIYKASQSVY
+500 DWSELGIYKASQTVY

-577 TAISV
+577 TSISV
-582 QDLNYFYL
+582 QDLKYFYL
-590 LDGTKGDSTVTGSI
+590 LDGTKGDSTVTGAI

-648 FQSVPV
+648 FQSVAV
-654 GKTAAQMGDQSVV
+654 GKTATQMGDQSVV
-667 TVLAKTRVKAYQSKL
+667 TVLAKTRVRAYQSKL

-693 VYINGIQAATGESP
+693 VYINGILAASGESP

-712 ETSRDVENYTV
+712 ETSPDVENYTV

-729 SDTTKS
+729 SDTAKS

-743 DGDYPVYF
+743 DGNYPVYF

-811 VSSYANKTVSFET
+811 ENYANKTVGFET

-834 SEHIG
+834 SEHID
-839 TRKAHGLSSVDWTL
+839 TRKAHGLSSVDWAL

-871 LVYRKM
+871 CIFRKALTAGTGDVFHLV
-877 LGSGSGGTLC
+877 
-887 TLSRGLFSYSHGL
+887 SRGLYTYAHNQ
-900 NVKTDLELIFST
+900 NVKSSLQYVVIP

-926 KENNEPT
+926 KENNAPT
-933 FEGSFVFDVDD
+933 FEGSFAFDVDD
-944 IGGTK
+944 VGGTQ
-949 ALSAAPDL
+949 ALTAAPDL
-957 ILCAS
+957 VLCTSTQGAS
-962 SQAGTVGRRYVRIN
+962 VKRRYVRID
-976 LTSKT
+976 LTAKA
-981 CKVGVGAG
+981 CKLGIG
-989 STSEVWHK
+989 SRSDSDVTDIPLVMEESGETAV
-997 SFELNNGSML
+997 
-1007 MDAGRETS
+1007 DATF
-1015 VEVTTKDVLF
+1015 KDVLF
-1025 NGEVTNA
+1025 NGEETNPA
-1032 EILDLIGWGPSGDKI
+1032 ILDLIGWGAARDKI

-1058 YRYNVNTR
+1058 YRYNVSTR

-1072 SFSQFGS
+1072 SFSQFG
-1079 TTIDLRQIEMAF
+1079 TTTVKQRQLEIQF

-1097 YFTGDGVGLAF
+1097 YFTGDGI
-1108 KGLSEKCY
+1108 GLSFKELSAKCRV
-1116 LTINHALID
+1116 TISHALID
-1125 PKTGN
+1125 PVTSN

-1145 YMDSSVGWLADSK
+1145 YLDSSVGYLADNK
-1158 DGDYYQKLIDPTT
+1158 DADYSQSVIDPAT
-1171 YVYALN
+1171 YEISQKYRV
-1177 YCPTET
+1177 TES

-1192 VAISHEGQLPA
+1192 VAVSHDGQLPA
-1203 QFFPRKL
+1203 QFFDRKL
-1210 SRGALMAKK
+1210 SRGALMAKNN
-1219 GELHASWNNEWS
+1219 ELHTSWNNEWS
-1231 TSKAAANRYR
+1231 TTKAAASRYR

-1254 QQYRVAQVSGTVKCN
+1254 QQYRIAKVTGTIKSN

-1281 DAYVSATD
+1281 DPFLVSTD
-1289 SVPFALSTNADTGKA
+1289 SAEFALSTNADVGKA
-1304 VTLTPKDLRVGQD
+1304 ITITPADLRVGQD
-1317 IYIVLEPP
+1317 IYIVLDPP

-1345 KGVRQD
+1345 QSTRQD

-1356 SFELRSGESQFL
+1356 SFELRSGEKQFL

-1382 KWILA
+1382 KWILS

>member
-109 VDILDELVKYLNNP
+109 VDMLDELVKYLNNP

-128 LLLEGRPSLYPAT
+128 LLLDGRPSLYPAT

-146 WADLLNKKYL
+146 WADMLNKKYL
-156 ASAVHDVELK
+156 ASAIHDVELK

-197 PAHIAET
+197 PAHIAAT
-204 NPHQTTSA
+204 NPHETTSA

-227 MAYGLKLKALTDE
+227 MAYGLKLKALTEE

-275 AQFSSKNGES
+275 AQFRSKNGES

-364 SGGGGDP
+364 SGGGSDP
-371 DDSKVYIEGRS
+371 DDSKVYIEGRN

-393 DPIVGTIDPT
+393 DPIVGAIDPT
-403 KATTAEKGV
+403 KASTTEKGV

-426 AATPASLTPYSA
+426 AATPASLTPYST
-438 DLSGYVAKTTMING
+438 DLSGYVTKTTMING

-483 TELTE
+483 TALN
-488 AVSGLADVGHHH
+488 ASVSGLADVGHHH
-500 DWSELGIYKASQSVY
+500 DWSELGIYKASQSIY

-582 QDLNYFYL
+582 RDLKYFYL
-590 LDGTKGDSTVTGSI
+590 LDGTKGDSTATGAI

-654 GKTAAQMGDQSVV
+654 GKTATQMGDQSVV
-667 TVLAKTRVKAYQSKL
+667 TVLAKTRVRAYQSKL

-693 VYINGIQAATGESP
+693 VYINGNLAASGESP

-712 ETSRDVENYTV
+712 ETSADVENYTI

-729 SDTTKS
+729 SDTAKS

-811 VSSYANKTVSFET
+811 ENYANKTVGFET

-834 SEHIG
+834 SEHID
-839 TRKAHGLSSVDWTL
+839 TRKAHGLSSVDWAL

-871 LVYRKM
+871 CIFRKALTAGTGDVFHLV
-877 LGSGSGGTLC
+877 
-887 TLSRGLFSYSHGL
+887 SRGLYTYAHNQ
-900 NVKTDLELIFST
+900 NVKSSLQYVVIP

-926 KENNEPT
+926 KENNAPT
-933 FEGSFVFDVDD
+933 FEGSFAFDVDD
-944 IGGTK
+944 VGGTQ
-949 ALSAAPDL
+949 ALAAAPDL
-957 ILCAS
+957 VLCS
-962 SQAGTVGRRYVRIN
+962 STQGSSVKRRYLRID
-976 LTSKT
+976 LTAKA
-981 CKVGVGAG
+981 CKLGIG
-989 STSEVWHK
+989 SRSDSAVTDIPLVMEES
-997 SFELNNGSML
+997 G
-1007 MDAGRETS
+1007 ETA
-1015 VEVTTKDVLF
+1015 VNATFKDVLF
-1025 NGEVTNA
+1025 NGEETNA
-1032 EILDLIGWGPSGDKI
+1032 AILDLIGWGASKDKI

-1058 YRYNVNTR
+1058 YRYNVSTR

-1072 SFSQFGS
+1072 SFSQFG
-1079 TTIDLRQIEMAF
+1079 TTTVKQRQLEIQF

-1097 YFTGDGVGLAF
+1097 YFTGDGI
-1108 KGLSEKCY
+1108 GLSFKELSAKCRV
-1116 LTINHALID
+1116 TISHALID
-1125 PKTGN
+1125 PVTSN
-1130 IDIDKYHYLRSLFES
+1130 INIDKYHYLRSLFES
-1145 YMDSSVGWLADSK
+1145 YLDSSVGYLADNK
-1158 DGDYYQKLIDPTT
+1158 DADYSQSVIDPAT
-1171 YVYALN
+1171 YEISQKYRV
-1177 YCPTET
+1177 TES
-1183 IALPTGQGS
+1183 IALPTGQGN
-1192 VAISHEGQLPA
+1192 VAVSHDGQLPA
-1203 QFFPRKL
+1203 QFFDRKL

-1219 GELHASWNNEWS
+1219 NELHTSWNNEWS
-1231 TSKAAANRYR
+1231 TTKAAASRYR

-1254 QQYRVAQVSGTVKCN
+1254 QQYRIAKVTGTIKSN

-1281 DAYVSATD
+1281 DPFLASTD
-1289 SVPFALSTNADTGKA
+1289 SAEFALSTNADVGKA
-1304 VTLTPKDLRVGQD
+1304 ITITPTDLRVGQD
-1317 IYIVLEPP
+1317 IYIVLDPP
-1325 GNNPEGYELNFTCSL
+1325 GNNPEGYELNFTCTL
-1340 DVTDE
+1340 DVFDE
-1345 KGVRQD
+1345 QSTHQD

-1356 SFELRSGESQFL
+1356 SFELRSGEKQFL

-1382 KWILA
+1382 KWILS

>member
-1 MKAYPYDPRGTKAEN
+1 MKAYPYDPRGTKTEN

-109 VDILDELVKYLNNP
+109 VDMLDELVKYLNNP

-128 LLLEGRPSLYPAT
+128 LLLDGRPSLYPAT

-156 ASAVHDVELK
+156 ASAIHDIELK

-197 PAHIAET
+197 PAHIAAT
-204 NPHQTTSA
+204 NPHETTSA

-275 AQFSSKNGES
+275 AQFRSKNGES

-364 SGGGGDP
+364 GGGSDP
-371 DDSKVYIEGRS
+371 DDSKVYIEGRN

-426 AATPASLTPYSA
+426 AATPASLTPYST
-438 DLSGYVAKTTMING
+438 DLSGYVTKTTMING

-483 TELTE
+483 TALN
-488 AVSGLADVGHHH
+488 ASVSGLADVGHHH
-500 DWSELGIYKASQSVY
+500 DWSELGIYKASQTVY

-577 TAISV
+577 TSISV
-582 QDLNYFYL
+582 QDLKYFYL
-590 LDGTKGDSTVTGSI
+590 LDGTKGDSTVTGAI

-654 GKTAAQMGDQSVV
+654 GKTATQMGDQSVV
-667 TVLAKTRVKAYQSKL
+667 TVLAKTRVRAYQSKL

-693 VYINGIQAATGESP
+693 VYINGVLAASGESP

-712 ETSRDVENYTV
+712 ETSSDVENYTI

-729 SDTTKS
+729 SDTAKS

-789 PIQSIAVDPERGYIG
+789 PIQSVAVDPERGYIG

-811 VSSYANKTVSFET
+811 ENYANKTVGFET

-834 SEHIG
+834 SEHID
-839 TRKAHGLSSVDWTL
+839 TRKAHGLSSVDWAL

-871 LVYRKM
+871 CIFRKALTAGTGDVFHLV
-877 LGSGSGGTLC
+877 
-887 TLSRGLFSYSHGL
+887 SRGLYTYAHNQ
-900 NVKTDLELIFST
+900 NVKSSLQYVVIP

-926 KENNEPT
+926 KENNAPT
-933 FEGSFVFDVDD
+933 FEGSFAFDVDD
-944 IGGTK
+944 VGGTQ
-949 ALSAAPDL
+949 ALTAAPDL
-957 ILCAS
+957 VLCTSTQGAS
-962 SQAGTVGRRYVRIN
+962 VKRRYVRID
-976 LTSKT
+976 LTAKA
-981 CKVGVGAG
+981 CKLGIG
-989 STSEVWHK
+989 SRSDSDVTDIPLVMEES
-997 SFELNNGSML
+997 G
-1007 MDAGRETS
+1007 ETA
-1015 VEVTTKDVLF
+1015 VNATFKDVLF
-1025 NGEVTNA
+1025 NGEETNPA
-1032 EILDLIGWGPSGDKI
+1032 ILDLIGWGAARDKI

-1058 YRYNVNTR
+1058 YRYNVSTR

-1072 SFSQFGS
+1072 SFSQFG
-1079 TTIDLRQIEMAF
+1079 TTTVKQRQLEIQF

-1097 YFTGDGVGLAF
+1097 YFTGDGIGLSF
-1108 KGLSEKCY
+1108 KELSEKCRV
-1116 LTINHALID
+1116 TISHALID
-1125 PKTGN
+1125 PVTSN

-1145 YMDSSVGWLADSK
+1145 YLDSSVGYLADNK
-1158 DGDYYQKLIDPTT
+1158 DADYSQSVIDPAT
-1171 YVYALN
+1171 YEISQKYRV
-1177 YCPTET
+1177 TES

-1192 VAISHEGQLPA
+1192 VAVSHDGQLPA
-1203 QFFPRKL
+1203 QFFDRKL

-1219 GELHASWNNEWS
+1219 NELHTSWNNEWS
-1231 TSKAAANRYR
+1231 TTKAAASRYR

-1254 QQYRVAQVSGTVKCN
+1254 QQYRIAKVSGTIKSN

-1281 DAYVSATD
+1281 DPFLASTD
-1289 SVPFALSTNADTGKA
+1289 SAEFALSTNADVGK
-1304 VTLTPKDLRVGQD
+1304 VITITPADLRVGQD
-1317 IYIVLEPP
+1317 IYIVLDPP

-1345 KGVRQD
+1345 QSTRQD

-1356 SFELRSGESQFL
+1356 SFELRSGEKQFL

-1382 KWILA
+1382 KWILS

>member
-1 MKAYPYDPRGTKAEN
+1 MKAYPYDPRGTKTEN

-87 PSIKGIV
+87 PSIEGIV

-109 VDILDELVKYLNNP
+109 VDMLDELVKYLNNP

-128 LLLEGRPSLYPAT
+128 LLLDGRPSLYPAT

-156 ASAVHDVELK
+156 ASAIHDVELK

-197 PAHIAET
+197 PAHIAAT
-204 NPHQTTSA
+204 NPHETTSA

-275 AQFSSKNGES
+275 AQFRSKNGES

-364 SGGGGDP
+364 TGGSDP
-371 DDSKVYIEGRS
+371 DDSKVYIEGRN

-426 AATPASLTPYSA
+426 AATPASLTPYST
-438 DLSGYVAKTTMING
+438 DLSGYVTKTTMING
-452 KPMNDGSRT
+452 RPMNDGSRA

-483 TELTE
+483 TALNTS
-488 AVSGLADVGHHH
+488 VSGLADVGHHH
-500 DWSELGIYKASQSVY
+500 DWSELGIYKASQSIY

-582 QDLNYFYL
+582 RDLKYFYL
-590 LDGTKGDSTVTGSI
+590 LDGTKGDSAVTGSI

-648 FQSVPV
+648 FQSVAV
-654 GKTAAQMGDQSVV
+654 GKTATQMGDQSVV
-667 TVLAKTRVKAYQSKL
+667 TVLAKTRVRAYQSKL

-693 VYINGIQAATGESP
+693 VYINGNLAASGESP

-712 ETSRDVENYTV
+712 ETSADVENYTI

-729 SDTTKS
+729 SDTAKS

-811 VSSYANKTVSFET
+811 ENYANKTVGFET

-834 SEHIG
+834 SEHIDR
-839 TRKAHGLSSVDWTL
+839 RKAHGLSSVDWAL

-871 LVYRKM
+871 CIFRKALTAGTGDVFHLV
-877 LGSGSGGTLC
+877 
-887 TLSRGLFSYSHGL
+887 SRGLYTYAHNQ
-900 NVKTDLELIFST
+900 NVKSSLQYVVIP

-926 KENNEPT
+926 KENNAPT
-933 FEGSFVFDVDD
+933 FEGSFAFDVDD
-944 IGGTK
+944 VGGTQ
-949 ALSAAPDL
+949 ALAAAPDL
-957 ILCAS
+957 VLSTSTQGS
-962 SQAGTVGRRYVRIN
+962 SVKRRYLRID
-976 LTSKT
+976 LTAKA
-981 CKVGVGAG
+981 CKLGIG
-989 STSEVWHK
+989 SRSDSAVTDIPLVMEES
-997 SFELNNGSML
+997 G
-1007 MDAGRETS
+1007 ETA
-1015 VEVTTKDVLF
+1015 VNATFKDVLF
-1025 NGEVTNA
+1025 NGEETNPA
-1032 EILDLIGWGPSGDKI
+1032 ILDLIGWGARKDKI

-1058 YRYNVNTR
+1058 YRYNVSTR

-1072 SFSQFGS
+1072 SFSQFG
-1079 TTIDLRQIEMAF
+1079 TTTVKQRQLEIQF

-1097 YFTGDGVGLAF
+1097 YFTGDGI
-1108 KGLSEKCY
+1108 GLSFKELSAKCRV
-1116 LTINHALID
+1116 TISHALID
-1125 PKTGN
+1125 PVTNN

-1145 YMDSSVGWLADSK
+1145 YLDSSVGYLADNK
-1158 DGDYYQKLIDPTT
+1158 DADYSQSVIDPAT
-1171 YVYALN
+1171 YEISQKYRV
-1177 YCPTET
+1177 TES

-1192 VAISHEGQLPA
+1192 VAVSHDGQLPA
-1203 QFFPRKL
+1203 QFFDRKL

-1219 GELHASWNNEWS
+1219 NELHTSWNNEWS
-1231 TSKAAANRYR
+1231 TTKAAASRYR
-1241 HKLILRFAQGADK
+1241 HKLILRFAQGVDK
-1254 QQYRVAQVSGTVKCN
+1254 QQYRIAKVTGTIKSN

-1281 DAYVSATD
+1281 DPFLASTD
-1289 SVPFALSTNADTGKA
+1289 SAEFALSTSSDVGKA
-1304 VTLTPKDLRVGQD
+1304 ISITATDLRVGQD

-1325 GNNPEGYELNFTCSL
+1325 GDNPEGYELNFTCSL

-1345 KGVRQD
+1345 QSIRQD

-1356 SFELRSGESQFL
+1356 SFELRSGEKQFL

-1382 KWILA
+1382 KWILS

>member
-1 MKAYPYDPRGTKAEN
+1 MKAYPYDPRGTKTEN

-76 ANVYCGVHLIN
+76 ANVYRGVHLIN

-109 VDILDELVKYLNNP
+109 VDMLDELVKYLNNP

-128 LLLEGRPSLYPAT
+128 LLLDGRPSLYPAT

-156 ASAVHDVELK
+156 ASAIHDVELK

-197 PAHIAET
+197 PAHIAAT
-204 NPHQTTSA
+204 NPHETTSA

-227 MAYGLKLKALTDE
+227 MAYGLKLKALTEE

-275 AQFSSKNGES
+275 AQFRSKNGES

-364 SGGGGDP
+364 TGGGGDP
-371 DDSKVYIEGRS
+371 DDSKVYIEGRN

-393 DPIVGTIDPT
+393 DPIVGAIDPT
-403 KATTAEKGV
+403 KASTTEKGV

-426 AATPASLTPYSA
+426 AATPASLTPYST
-438 DLSGYVAKTTMING
+438 DLSGYVTKTTMING

-483 TELTE
+483 TALNTS
-488 AVSGLADVGHHH
+488 VSGLADVGHHH
-500 DWSELGIYKASQSVY
+500 DWSELGIYKASQSIY

-582 QDLNYFYL
+582 QDLKYFYL
-590 LDGTKGDSTVTGSI
+590 LDGTKGDSAVTGAI

-654 GKTAAQMGDQSVV
+654 GKTATQMGDQSVV
-667 TVLAKTRVKAYQSKL
+667 TVLAKTRVRAYQPKL

-693 VYINGIQAATGESP
+693 VYINGNLAASGESP

-712 ETSRDVENYTV
+712 ETSADVENYTI

-729 SDTTKS
+729 SDTAKS

-811 VSSYANKTVSFET
+811 ENYANKTVGFET

-834 SEHIG
+834 SEHIDR
-839 TRKAHGLSSVDWTL
+839 RKAHGLSSVDWAL

-871 LVYRKM
+871 CIFRKALATGTGDVFHLV
-877 LGSGSGGTLC
+877 
-887 TLSRGLFSYSHGL
+887 SRGLYTYAHNQ
-900 NVKTDLELIFST
+900 NVKSSLQYVVIP

-926 KENNEPT
+926 KENNAPT
-933 FEGSFVFDVDD
+933 FEGSFAFDVDD
-944 IGGTK
+944 VGGTQ
-949 ALSAAPDL
+949 ALTAAPDL
-957 ILCAS
+957 VLSTSTQGAS
-962 SQAGTVGRRYVRIN
+962 VKRRYVRID
-976 LTSKT
+976 LTDKV
-981 CKVGVGAG
+981 CKLGIG
-989 STSEVWHK
+989 SRSVSDVTDIPLVMEES
-997 SFELNNGSML
+997 G
-1007 MDAGRETS
+1007 ETA
-1015 VEVTTKDVLF
+1015 VNATFKDVLF
-1025 NGEVTNA
+1025 NGEETNPA
-1032 EILDLIGWGPSGDKI
+1032 ILDLIGWGASKDKI

-1058 YRYNVNTR
+1058 YRYNVSTR

-1072 SFSQFGS
+1072 SFSQFG
-1079 TTIDLRQIEMAF
+1079 TTTVKQRQLEIQF

-1097 YFTGDGVGLAF
+1097 YFTGDGI
-1108 KGLSEKCY
+1108 GLSFKELSAKCRV
-1116 LTINHALID
+1116 TISHALID
-1125 PKTGN
+1125 PVTSN
-1130 IDIDKYHYLRSLFES
+1130 INIDKYHYLRSLFES
-1145 YMDSSVGWLADSK
+1145 YLDSSVGYLADNK
-1158 DGDYYQKLIDPTT
+1158 DADYSQSVIDPAT
-1171 YVYALN
+1171 YEISQKYRV
-1177 YCPTET
+1177 TES

-1192 VAISHEGQLPA
+1192 VAVSHDGQLPA
-1203 QFFPRKL
+1203 QFFDRKL

-1219 GELHASWNNEWS
+1219 NELHTSWNNEWS
-1231 TSKAAANRYR
+1231 TTKAAASRYR

-1254 QQYRVAQVSGTVKCN
+1254 QQYRIAKVTGTIKSN

-1281 DAYVSATD
+1281 DPFLASTD
-1289 SVPFALSTNADTGKA
+1289 SAEFALSTNADVGKA
-1304 VTLTPKDLRVGQD
+1304 ITITPTDLRVGQD
-1317 IYIVLEPP
+1317 IYIVLDPP

-1345 KGVRQD
+1345 QSTRQD

-1356 SFELRSGESQFL
+1356 SFELRSGEKQFL

-1382 KWILA
+1382 KWILS

>member
-1 MKAYPYDPRGTKAEN
+1 MKAYPYDPRGTKTEN

-87 PSIKGIV
+87 PTIKGIV

-109 VDILDELVKYLNNP
+109 VDMLDELVKYLNNP

-128 LLLEGRPSLYPAT
+128 LLLDGRPSLYPAT

-156 ASAVHDVELK
+156 ASAIHDVELK

-197 PAHIAET
+197 PAHIAAT
-204 NPHQTTSA
+204 NPHETTSA

-275 AQFSSKNGES
+275 AQFRSKNGES

-300 SVVLAVGHL
+300 SVVLSVGHL

-364 SGGGGDP
+364 GSGGSDP
-371 DDSKVYIEGRS
+371 DDSKVYIEGRN

-426 AATPASLTPYSA
+426 AATPASLTPYST
-438 DLSGYVAKTTMING
+438 DLSGYVTKTTMING

-483 TELTE
+483 TALN
-488 AVSGLADVGHHH
+488 ASVSGLADVGHHH
-500 DWSELGIYKASQSVY
+500 DWSELGIYKASQTIY

-577 TAISV
+577 TSISV
-582 QDLNYFYL
+582 QDLKYFYL
-590 LDGTKGDSTVTGSI
+590 LDGTKGDSTVTGAI

-654 GKTAAQMGDQSVV
+654 GKTATQMGDQSVV
-667 TVLAKTRVKAYQSKL
+667 TVLAKTRVRAYQSKL

-693 VYINGIQAATGESP
+693 VYINGVLAASGESP

-712 ETSRDVENYTV
+712 ETSSDVENYTV

-729 SDTTKS
+729 SDTAKS

-811 VSSYANKTVSFET
+811 ENYANKTVGFET

-834 SEHIG
+834 SGHIA
-839 TRKAHGLSSVDWTL
+839 TRKAHGLSSVDWAL

-871 LVYRKM
+871 CIFRKALATGTGDVFHLV
-877 LGSGSGGTLC
+877 
-887 TLSRGLFSYSHGL
+887 SRGLYTYAHNQ
-900 NVKTDLELIFST
+900 NVKSSLQYVVIP

-926 KENNEPT
+926 KENNAPT
-933 FEGSFVFDVDD
+933 FEGSFAFDVDD
-944 IGGTK
+944 VGGTQ
-949 ALSAAPDL
+949 ALTAAPDL
-957 ILCAS
+957 VLCTSTQGAS
-962 SQAGTVGRRYVRIN
+962 VKRRYVRID
-976 LTSKT
+976 LTAKA
-981 CKVGVGAG
+981 CKLGIG
-989 STSEVWHK
+989 SRSDSDVTDIPLVMEES
-997 SFELNNGSML
+997 G
-1007 MDAGRETS
+1007 ETA
-1015 VEVTTKDVLF
+1015 VNATFKDVLF
-1025 NGEVTNA
+1025 NGEETNPA
-1032 EILDLIGWGPSGDKI
+1032 ILDLIGWGAARDKI

-1058 YRYNVNTR
+1058 YRYNVSTR

-1072 SFSQFGS
+1072 SFSQFG
-1079 TTIDLRQIEMAF
+1079 TTTVKQRQLEIQF

-1097 YFTGDGVGLAF
+1097 YFTGDGI
-1108 KGLSEKCY
+1108 GLSFKELSAKCRV
-1116 LTINHALID
+1116 TISHALID
-1125 PKTGN
+1125 PVTNN
-1130 IDIDKYHYLRSLFES
+1130 INIDKYHYLRSLFES
-1145 YMDSSVGWLADSK
+1145 YLDSSVGYLSDAKDADYS
-1158 DGDYYQKLIDPTT
+1158 QSVIDPAT
-1171 YVYALN
+1171 YEISQKYRV
-1177 YCPTET
+1177 TES

-1192 VAISHEGQLPA
+1192 VAVSHDGQLPA
-1203 QFFPRKL
+1203 QFFDRKL
-1210 SRGALMAKK
+1210 SRGALMAKNN
-1219 GELHASWNNEWS
+1219 ELHTSWNNEWS
-1231 TSKAAANRYR
+1231 TTKAAASRYR
-1241 HKLILRFAQGADK
+1241 HKLILRFAQGVDK
-1254 QQYRVAQVSGTVKCN
+1254 QQYGIAIVSGLIKSN

-1281 DAYVSATD
+1281 DPFLASTD
-1289 SVPFALSTNADTGKA
+1289 SAEFALSTSADVGKA
-1304 VTLTPKDLRVGQD
+1304 ISITATDLRVGQD
-1317 IYIVLEPP
+1317 IYIVLDPP

-1345 KGVRQD
+1345 KNTRQD

-1356 SFELRSGESQFL
+1356 SFELRSGEKQFL

-1382 KWILA
+1382 KWILS

>member
-1 MKAYPYDPRGTKAEN
+1 MKAYPYDPRGTKTEN

-87 PSIKGIV
+87 PSIEGIV

-109 VDILDELVKYLNNP
+109 VDMLDELVKYLNNP

-128 LLLEGRPSLYPAT
+128 MLLDGRPSLYPAT

-156 ASAVHDVELK
+156 ASAIHDVELK

-197 PAHIAET
+197 PAHIAAT
-204 NPHQTTSA
+204 NPHETTSA

-275 AQFSSKNGES
+275 AQFRSKNGES

-344 GNPLLTTTALMEYQQ
+344 GNPLLTTTTLMEYQQ

-364 SGGGGDP
+364 GSGGSDP
-371 DDSKVYIEGRS
+371 DDSKVYIEGRN

-403 KATTAEKGV
+403 KATTVEKGV

-426 AATPASLTPYSA
+426 AATPASLTPYST
-438 DLSGYVAKTTMING
+438 DLSGYVTKTTMING

-483 TELTE
+483 TALN
-488 AVSGLADVGHHH
+488 ASVSGLADVGHHH
-500 DWSELGIYKASQSVY
+500 DWSELGIYKASQTVY

-577 TAISV
+577 TSISV
-582 QDLNYFYL
+582 QDLKYFYL
-590 LDGTKGDSTVTGSI
+590 LDGTKGDSTVTGAI

-654 GKTAAQMGDQSVV
+654 GKTATQMGDQSVV
-667 TVLAKTRVKAYQSKL
+667 TVLAKTRVRAYQSKL

-693 VYINGIQAATGESP
+693 VYINGVLAASGESP

-712 ETSRDVENYTV
+712 ETSSDVENYTV

-729 SDTTKS
+729 SDTAKS

-789 PIQSIAVDPERGYIG
+789 PIQSVAVDPERGYIG

-811 VSSYANKTVSFET
+811 ENYANKTVGFET

-834 SEHIG
+834 SEHIDR
-839 TRKAHGLSSVDWTL
+839 RKAHGLSSVDWAL

-871 LVYRKM
+871 CIFRKALTAGTGDVFHLV
-877 LGSGSGGTLC
+877 
-887 TLSRGLFSYSHGL
+887 SRGLYTYAHNQ
-900 NVKTDLELIFST
+900 NVKSSLQYVVIP

-926 KENNEPT
+926 KENNAPT
-933 FEGSFVFDVDD
+933 FEGSFAFDVDD
-944 IGGTK
+944 VGGTQ
-949 ALSAAPDL
+949 ALTAAPDL
-957 ILCAS
+957 VLSTSTQGAS
-962 SQAGTVGRRYVRIN
+962 VKRRYVRID
-976 LTSKT
+976 LTDKA
-981 CKVGVGAG
+981 CKLGIG
-989 STSEVWHK
+989 SSSVSNVTDIPLVMEES
-997 SFELNNGSML
+997 G
-1007 MDAGRETS
+1007 ETA
-1015 VEVTTKDVLF
+1015 VNATFKDVLF
-1025 NGEVTNA
+1025 NGEETNPA
-1032 EILDLIGWGPSGDKI
+1032 ILDLIGWGAARDKI

-1058 YRYNVNTR
+1058 YRYNVSTR

-1072 SFSQFGS
+1072 SFSQFGT
-1079 TTIDLRQIEMAF
+1079 TTIKQRQLEIQF

-1097 YFTGDGVGLAF
+1097 YFTGDGI
-1108 KGLSEKCY
+1108 GLSFKELSAKCRV
-1116 LTINHALID
+1116 TISHALID
-1125 PKTGN
+1125 PVTSN

-1145 YMDSSVGWLADSK
+1145 YLDSSVGYLSDAKDADYS
-1158 DGDYYQKLIDPTT
+1158 QSVIDPAT
-1171 YVYALN
+1171 YEISQKYRV
-1177 YCPTET
+1177 TES

-1192 VAISHEGQLPA
+1192 VAVSHDGQLPA
-1203 QFFPRKL
+1203 QFFDRKL

-1219 GELHASWNNEWS
+1219 NELHTSWNNEWS
-1231 TSKAAANRYR
+1231 TTKAAASRYR

-1254 QQYRVAQVSGTVKCN
+1254 QQYRIAKVTGTIKSN

-1281 DAYVSATD
+1281 DPFLASTD
-1289 SVPFALSTNADTGKA
+1289 SAEFALSTNADVGKA
-1304 VTLTPKDLRVGQD
+1304 ITITPTDLRVGQD
-1317 IYIVLEPP
+1317 IYIVLDPP
-1325 GNNPEGYELNFTCSL
+1325 GNNPEGYELNFTCTL

-1345 KGVRQD
+1345 QSTRQD

-1356 SFELRSGESQFL
+1356 SFELRSGEKQFL

-1382 KWILA
+1382 KWILS

>member
-1 MKAYPYDPRGTKAEN
+1 MKAYPYDPRGTKTEN

-109 VDILDELVKYLNNP
+109 VDMLDELVKYLNNP

-128 LLLEGRPSLYPAT
+128 LLLDGRPSLYPAT

-156 ASAVHDVELK
+156 ASAIHDIELK

-197 PAHIAET
+197 PAHIAAT
-204 NPHQTTSA
+204 NPHETTSA

-275 AQFSSKNGES
+275 AQFRSKNGES

-322 GKNTLRIE
+322 GNNVLRIE

-364 SGGGGDP
+364 GGGSDP
-371 DDSKVYIEGRS
+371 DDSKVYIEGRN

-426 AATPASLTPYSA
+426 AATPASLTPYST
-438 DLSGYVAKTTMING
+438 DLSGYVTKTTMING

-483 TELTE
+483 TALN
-488 AVSGLADVGHHH
+488 ASVSGLADVGHHH
-500 DWSELGIYKASQSVY
+500 DWSELGIYKASQTVY

-577 TAISV
+577 TSISV
-582 QDLNYFYL
+582 QDLKYFYL
-590 LDGTKGDSTVTGSI
+590 LDGTKGDSTVTGAI

-619 QLELTWPTGKV
+619 QLELTWPTGKA

-654 GKTAAQMGDQSVV
+654 GKTATQMGDQSVV
-667 TVLAKTRVKAYQSKL
+667 TVLAKTRVRAYQPKL

-693 VYINGIQAATGESP
+693 VYINGILAASGESP

-712 ETSRDVENYTV
+712 ETSPDVENYTV

-729 SDTTKS
+729 SDTAKS

-743 DGDYPVYF
+743 DGNYPVYF

-789 PIQSIAVDPERGYIG
+789 PIQSVAVDPERGYIG

-811 VSSYANKTVSFET
+811 ENYANKTVGFET

-834 SEHIG
+834 SEHID
-839 TRKAHGLSSVDWTL
+839 TRKAHGLSSVDWVL

-871 LVYRKM
+871 CIFRKALTAGTGDVFHLV
-877 LGSGSGGTLC
+877 
-887 TLSRGLFSYSHGL
+887 SRGLYTYAHNQ
-900 NVKTDLELIFST
+900 NVKSSLQYVVIP

-926 KENNEPT
+926 KENNAPT
-933 FEGSFVFDVDD
+933 FEGSFAFDVDD
-944 IGGTK
+944 VGGTQ
-949 ALSAAPDL
+949 ALTAAPDL
-957 ILCAS
+957 VLCTSTQGS
-962 SQAGTVGRRYVRIN
+962 SVKRRYVRID
-976 LTSKT
+976 LTAKA
-981 CKVGVGAG
+981 CKLGIG
-989 STSEVWHK
+989 SRSDSDVTDIPLVMEESGETAV
-997 SFELNNGSML
+997 
-1007 MDAGRETS
+1007 DATF
-1015 VEVTTKDVLF
+1015 KDVLF
-1025 NGEVTNA
+1025 NGEETNPA
-1032 EILDLIGWGPSGDKI
+1032 ILDLIGWGASRDKI

-1058 YRYNVNTR
+1058 YRYNVSTR

-1072 SFSQFGS
+1072 SFSQFG
-1079 TTIDLRQIEMAF
+1079 TTTVKQRQLEIQF

-1097 YFTGDGVGLAF
+1097 YFTGDGI
-1108 KGLSEKCY
+1108 GLSFKELSAKCRV
-1116 LTINHALID
+1116 TISHALID
-1125 PKTGN
+1125 PVTSN

-1145 YMDSSVGWLADSK
+1145 YLDSSVGYLADNK
-1158 DGDYYQKLIDPTT
+1158 DADYSQSVIDPAT
-1171 YVYALN
+1171 YEISQKYRV
-1177 YCPTET
+1177 TES

-1192 VAISHEGQLPA
+1192 VAVSHDGQLPA
-1203 QFFPRKL
+1203 QFFDRKL
-1210 SRGALMAKK
+1210 SRGALMAKNN
-1219 GELHASWNNEWS
+1219 ELHTSWNNEWS
-1231 TSKAAANRYR
+1231 TTKAAASRYR

-1254 QQYRVAQVSGTVKCN
+1254 QQYRVAKVAGTVKSN

-1281 DAYVSATD
+1281 DPYVSAID
-1289 SVPFALSTNADTGKA
+1289 SVSFALSTASDTGKA
-1304 VTLTPKDLRVGQD
+1304 ITLTPKDLRVGQD

-1325 GNNPEGYELNFTCSL
+1325 GNNPEGYELNFACSL

-1345 KGVRQD
+1345 KSVRQD

>member
-1 MKAYPYDPRGTKAEN
+1 MKAYPYDPRGTKTEN

-182 ALVTALGKEIEAFNY
+182 ALVAALGKEIEAFNY

-275 AQFSSKNGES
+275 AQFRSKNGES

-364 SGGGGDP
+364 GSGGGDP
-371 DDSKVYIEGRS
+371 DDSKVYIEGRN

-387 GKGSRA
+387 GKGSRT

-403 KATTAEKGV
+403 KATTTEKGV

-426 AATPASLTPYSA
+426 AATPASLTPYST

-483 TELTE
+483 TELTK

-544 LDVVAAAI
+544 LSVVAAAI

-582 QDLNYFYL
+582 QDLKYFYL
-590 LDGTKGDSTVTGSI
+590 LDGTKGDSTVTGAI

-619 QLELTWPTGKV
+619 QLELTWAMGKV

-654 GKTAAQMGDQSVV
+654 GKTATQMGDQSVV
-667 TVLAKTRVKAYQSKL
+667 TVLAKTRVKAYQPKL

-693 VYINGIQAATGESP
+693 VYINGIQAASGESP

-712 ETSRDVENYTV
+712 ETTADVENYTV

-770 IRHYLYVN
+770 VRHYLYVN

-804 YVDIVAG
+804 YVDIVPG
-811 VSSYANKTVSFET
+811 QSYANKTVGFET

-834 SEHIG
+834 SEHIS
-839 TRKAHGLSSVDWTL
+839 TRKAHGLSAVDWAL

-871 LVYRKM
+871 CIFRKPLATATGDVFHLV
-877 LGSGSGGTLC
+877 
-887 TLSRGLFSYSHGL
+887 SRGLYTYAHNQ
-900 NVKTDLELIFST
+900 NVKSSLQYVVIP

-926 KENNEPT
+926 KENNAPT
-933 FEGSFVFDVDD
+933 FEGSFAFDVDD
-944 IGGTK
+944 VGGTQ
-949 ALSAAPDL
+949 ALAAAPDL
-957 ILCAS
+957 VLCTSTQGS
-962 SQAGTVGRRYVRIN
+962 SVKRRYLRID
-976 LTSKT
+976 LTTKT
-981 CKVGVGAG
+981 CKLGIG
-989 STSEVWHK
+989 SRSDSAVTDIPLVMEES
-997 SFELNNGSML
+997 G
-1007 MDAGRETS
+1007 ETA
-1015 VEVTTKDVLF
+1015 VAATFKDVLF
-1025 NGEVTNA
+1025 NGEETNPA
-1032 EILDLIGWGPSGDKI
+1032 TLDLIGWGASRDKI

-1058 YRYNVNTR
+1058 YRYNVNSR

-1072 SFSQFGS
+1072 TFSQFG
-1079 TTIDLRQIEMAF
+1079 TTTVKHRQLEIQF

-1097 YFTGDGVGLAF
+1097 YFTGDGVGLSF
-1108 KGLSEKCY
+1108 KELSAKCRV
-1116 LTINHALID
+1116 TISHALID
-1125 PKTGN
+1125 PATSN
-1130 IDIDKYHYLRSLFES
+1130 VDIDKYHYLRSLFES
-1145 YMDSSVGWLADSK
+1145 YLDSSVGYLADTK
-1158 DGDYYQKLIDPTT
+1158 DVDFSQSVIDPAT
-1171 YVYALN
+1171 YEVSQKYRV
-1177 YCPTET
+1177 TES

-1192 VAISHEGQLPA
+1192 VAVSHDGQLPA
-1203 QFFPRKL
+1203 QFFDRKL

-1219 GELHASWNNEWS
+1219 GELNASWNNEWS
-1231 TSKAAANRYR
+1231 TTKAAASRYR

-1254 QQYRVAQVSGTVKCN
+1254 QQYRVAKVAGTVKSN

-1281 DAYVSATD
+1281 DPYVSAID
-1289 SVPFALSTNADTGKA
+1289 SVSFALSTASDTGKA
-1304 VTLTPKDLRVGQD
+1304 ITLTPKDLRVGQD

-1345 KGVRQD
+1345 KSVRQD

>member
-87 PSIKGIV
+87 PSIKDIV

-128 LLLEGRPSLYPAT
+128 LLLDGRPSLYPAT

-156 ASAVHDVELK
+156 ASAVHDIELK

-197 PAHIAET
+197 PAHIAAK
-204 NPHQTTSA
+204 NPHETTSA

-275 AQFSSKNGES
+275 AQFRSKNGES

-470 QADNTADLDKPLS
+470 QADNTADVDKPLS
-483 TELTE
+483 TELNT
-488 AVSGLADVGHHH
+488 ALSGLADAGHHH
-500 DWSELGIYKASQSVY
+500 DWSELGIYKASQTVY

-619 QLELTWPTGKV
+619 QLELTWATGKV

-654 GKTAAQMGDQSVV
+654 GKTATQMGDQSVV
-667 TVLAKTRVKAYQSKL
+667 TVLAKTRVRAYQSKL

-693 VYINGIQAATGESP
+693 VYINGVLAASGESP

-712 ETSRDVENYTV
+712 ETSSDVENYTV

-729 SDTTKS
+729 SDTAKS

-811 VSSYANKTVSFET
+811 GTYANKTVGFET

-834 SEHIG
+834 SEHIS
-839 TRKAHGLSSVDWTL
+839 TRKAHGLSAVDWAL

-871 LVYRKM
+871 CIFRKPLATATGDVFHLV
-877 LGSGSGGTLC
+877 
-887 TLSRGLFSYSHGL
+887 SRGLYTYAHNQ
-900 NVKTDLELIFST
+900 NVKSSLQYVVIP

-926 KENNEPT
+926 KENNAPT
-933 FEGSFVFDVDD
+933 FEGSFAFDVDD
-944 IGGTK
+944 VGGTQ
-949 ALSAAPDL
+949 ALAAAPDL
-957 ILCAS
+957 VLCTSTQGS
-962 SQAGTVGRRYVRIN
+962 SVKRRYLRID
-976 LTSKT
+976 LTTKT
-981 CKVGVGAG
+981 CKLGIG
-989 STSEVWHK
+989 SRSDSAVTDIPLVMEES
-997 SFELNNGSML
+997 G
-1007 MDAGRETS
+1007 ETA
-1015 VEVTTKDVLF
+1015 VAATFKDVLF
-1025 NGEVTNA
+1025 NGEETNA
-1032 EILDLIGWGPSGDKI
+1032 ATLDLIGWGASRDKI

-1058 YRYNVNTR
+1058 YRYNVNSR

-1072 SFSQFGS
+1072 TFSQFG
-1079 TTIDLRQIEMAF
+1079 TTTVKHRQLEIQF

-1097 YFTGDGVGLAF
+1097 YFTGDGVGLSF
-1108 KGLSEKCY
+1108 KELSAKCRV
-1116 LTINHALID
+1116 TISHALID
-1125 PKTGN
+1125 PATSN
-1130 IDIDKYHYLRSLFES
+1130 VDIDKYHYLRSLFES
-1145 YMDSSVGWLADSK
+1145 YLDSSVGYLADTK
-1158 DGDYYQKLIDPTT
+1158 DVDFSQSVIDPAT
-1171 YVYALN
+1171 YEVSQKYRV
-1177 YCPTET
+1177 TES

-1192 VAISHEGQLPA
+1192 VAVSHDGQLPA
-1203 QFFPRKL
+1203 QFFDRKL

-1219 GELHASWNNEWS
+1219 GELNASWNNEWI
-1231 TSKAAANRYR
+1231 TTKAAASRYR

-1254 QQYRVAQVSGTVKCN
+1254 QQYRVAKVTGTVKSN

-1281 DAYVSATD
+1281 DPYVSAID
-1289 SVPFALSTNADTGKA
+1289 SVSFALSTASDTGKA
-1304 VTLTPKDLRVGQD
+1304 ITLTPKDLRVGQD

-1345 KGVRQD
+1345 KSVRQD

-1382 KWILA
+1382 RWILA

>member
-1 MKAYPYDPRGTKAEN
+1 MKAYPYDPRGTKTEN

-87 PSIKGIV
+87 PSIKGII

-109 VDILDELVKYLNNP
+109 VDMLDELVKYLNNP

-128 LLLEGRPSLYPAT
+128 LLLDGRPSLYPAT

-156 ASAVHDVELK
+156 ASAIHDIELK

-197 PAHIAET
+197 PAHIAAT
-204 NPHQTTSA
+204 NPHETTSA

-275 AQFSSKNGES
+275 AQFRSKNGES

-364 SGGGGDP
+364 GSGGSDP
-371 DDSKVYIEGRS
+371 DDSKVYIEGRN

-426 AATPASLTPYSA
+426 AATPASLTPYST
-438 DLSGYVAKTTMING
+438 DLSGYVTKTTMING

-483 TELTE
+483 TALN
-488 AVSGLADVGHHH
+488 ASVSGLADVGHHH
-500 DWSELGIYKASQSVY
+500 DWSELGIYKASQTIY

-577 TAISV
+577 TSISV
-582 QDLNYFYL
+582 QDLKYFYL
-590 LDGTKGDSTVTGSI
+590 LDGTKGDSTVTGAI

-648 FQSVPV
+648 FQSVAV
-654 GKTAAQMGDQSVV
+654 GKTATQMGDQSVV
-667 TVLAKTRVKAYQSKL
+667 TVLAKTRVKAYQPKL

-693 VYINGIQAATGESP
+693 VYINGVLAASGESP

-712 ETSRDVENYTV
+712 ETSSDVENYTI

-729 SDTTKS
+729 SDTAKS

-743 DGDYPVYF
+743 DGNYPIYF

-789 PIQSIAVDPERGYIG
+789 PIQSIAVEPERGYIG
-804 YVDIVAG
+804 YVDIVPG
-811 VSSYANKTVSFET
+811 QSYANKTVGFET

-834 SEHIG
+834 SEHIS
-839 TRKAHGLSSVDWTL
+839 TRKAHGLTAVDWSL

-871 LVYRKM
+871 CIFRKPLSAATGDVFHLV
-877 LGSGSGGTLC
+877 
-887 TLSRGLFSYSHGL
+887 SRGLYTYAHNQ
-900 NVKTDLELIFST
+900 NVKSSLQYVVIP

-926 KENNEPT
+926 KENNAPT
-933 FEGSFVFDVDD
+933 FEGSFAFDVDD
-944 IGGTK
+944 VSGTQ
-949 ALSAAPDL
+949 ALAATPDL
-957 ILCAS
+957 VLCS
-962 SQAGTVGRRYVRIN
+962 STQGSSVKRRYLRID
-976 LTSKT
+976 LTAKA
-981 CKVGVGAG
+981 CKLGIG
-989 STSEVWHK
+989 SRSDSDVTDIPLVMEESGETAV
-997 SFELNNGSML
+997 
-1007 MDAGRETS
+1007 DATF
-1015 VEVTTKDVLF
+1015 KDVLF
-1025 NGEVTNA
+1025 NGEETNA
-1032 EILDLIGWGPSGDKI
+1032 AILDLIGWGANRDKI

-1072 SFSQFGS
+1072 SFSQFG
-1079 TTIDLRQIEMAF
+1079 TTTVKHQQLEIQF

-1097 YFTGDGVGLAF
+1097 YFTGDGVGLSF
-1108 KGLSEKCY
+1108 KELSAKCRV
-1116 LTINHALID
+1116 TISHALID
-1125 PKTGN
+1125 PATSN

-1145 YMDSSVGWLADSK
+1145 YLDSSVGYLADTK
-1158 DGDYYQKLIDPTT
+1158 DVDFSQSVIDPAT
-1171 YVYALN
+1171 YEISQKYRV
-1177 YCPTET
+1177 TES

-1192 VAISHEGQLPA
+1192 VAVSHDGQLPA
-1203 QFFPRKL
+1203 QFFDRKL

-1219 GELHASWNNEWS
+1219 GELNASWNNEWS
-1231 TSKAAANRYR
+1231 TTKAAVSRYR
-1241 HKLILRFAQGADK
+1241 HKLILRFAQGVDK
-1254 QQYRVAQVSGTVKCN
+1254 QQYRIAKVTGTVKSN

-1281 DAYVSATD
+1281 DPFLSTTDSAT
-1289 SVPFALSTNADTGKA
+1289 FALSTSADTGKA
-1304 VTLTPKDLRVGQD
+1304 VTITATDLRVGQD

-1325 GNNPEGYELNFTCSL
+1325 GDNPEGYELNFTCSL

-1345 KGVRQD
+1345 KNVRQD

>member
-1 MKAYPYDPRGTKAEN
+1 MKAYPYDPRGTKTEN

-109 VDILDELVKYLNNP
+109 VDMLDELVKYLNNP

-128 LLLEGRPSLYPAT
+128 LLLDGRPSLYPAT

-156 ASAVHDVELK
+156 ASAIHDVELK

-197 PAHIAET
+197 PAHIAAT
-204 NPHQTTSA
+204 NPHETTSA

-275 AQFSSKNGES
+275 AQFRSKNGES

-364 SGGGGDP
+364 GGSDP
-371 DDSKVYIEGRS
+371 DDSKVYIEGRN

-426 AATPASLTPYSA
+426 AATPASLTPYST
-438 DLSGYVAKTTMING
+438 DLSGYVTKTTMING
-452 KPMNDGSRT
+452 KAMNDGSRT

-483 TELTE
+483 TELNIS
-488 AVSGLADVGHHH
+488 VSGLADVGHHH

-562 FAAVKGADW
+562 FAAVKGTDW

-582 QDLNYFYL
+582 QDLKYFYL
-590 LDGTKGDSTVTGSI
+590 LNDTKGDSTVTGAI

-619 QLELTWPTGKV
+619 QIELTWPMGKV
-630 SNGTGINWTGI
+630 SKGTGISWDGI
-641 EEPPLMG
+641 VDPPTMG

-654 GKTAAQMGDQSVV
+654 GKSATQMGDQSVV
-667 TVLAKTRVKAYQSKL
+667 SVLAKTRVKAYQNRL
-682 WVYAAGGGPVT
+682 FVYAAGGGTIT
-693 VYINGIQAATGESP
+693 VYVNGVVGATGESP
-707 LVAVY
+707 LLMNYA
-712 ETSRDVENYTV
+712 TSPDVENYTI

-729 SDTTKS
+729 SDTAKS

-764 VTTHVG
+764 VTTHIG

-789 PIQSIAVDPERGYIG
+789 PIQGYEVDPERGYIG
-804 YVDIVAG
+804 YVDIVDG
-811 VSSYANKTVSFET
+811 ETYANKTVGFET
-824 TFDFGKSAEV
+824 TFDFGKSVEID
-834 SEHIG
+834 EHIG

-871 LVYRKM
+871 CIFRKALTTGTGDVFHLV
-877 LGSGSGGTLC
+877 
-887 TLSRGLFSYSHGL
+887 SRGLYTYAHNQ
-900 NVKTDLELIFST
+900 NVKSSLQYVVIP

-926 KENNEPT
+926 KENNAPT
-933 FEGSFVFDVDD
+933 FEGSFAFDVDD
-944 IGGTK
+944 VGGTQ
-949 ALSAAPDL
+949 ALTAAPDL
-957 ILCAS
+957 VLCTSTQGAS
-962 SQAGTVGRRYVRIN
+962 VKRRYVRID
-976 LTSKT
+976 LTAKA
-981 CKVGVGAG
+981 CKLGIG
-989 STSEVWHK
+989 SRSDSDVTDIPLVMEES
-997 SFELNNGSML
+997 G
-1007 MDAGRETS
+1007 ETA
-1015 VEVTTKDVLF
+1015 VNATFKDVLF
-1025 NGEVTNA
+1025 NGEETNPA
-1032 EILDLIGWGPSGDKI
+1032 ILDLIGWGAARDKI

-1058 YRYNVNTR
+1058 YRYNVSTR

-1072 SFSQFGS
+1072 SFSQFGT
-1079 TTIDLRQIEMAF
+1079 TTIKQRQLEIQF

-1097 YFTGDGVGLAF
+1097 YFTGDGI
-1108 KGLSEKCY
+1108 GLSFKELSAKCRV
-1116 LTINHALID
+1116 TISHALID
-1125 PKTGN
+1125 PVTNN
-1130 IDIDKYHYLRSLFES
+1130 INIDKYHYLRSLFES
-1145 YMDSSVGWLADSK
+1145 YLDSSVGYLADNK
-1158 DGDYYQKLIDPTT
+1158 DADYSQSVIDPAT
-1171 YVYALN
+1171 YEISQKYRV
-1177 YCPTET
+1177 TES

-1192 VAISHEGQLPA
+1192 VAVSHDGQLPA
-1203 QFFPRKL
+1203 QFFDRKL

-1219 GELHASWNNEWS
+1219 NELHTSWNNEWS
-1231 TSKAAANRYR
+1231 TTKVAASRYR

-1254 QQYRVAQVSGTVKCN
+1254 QQYRIAKVTGTIKSN

-1281 DAYVSATD
+1281 DPYLASTD
-1289 SVPFALSTNADTGKA
+1289 SAEFALSTSADVGKA
-1304 VTLTPKDLRVGQD
+1304 ITITPRDLRVGQD

-1345 KGVRQD
+1345 QSTRQD

-1356 SFELRSGESQFL
+1356 SFELRSGEKQFL

-1382 KWILA
+1382 KWILS

>member
-1 MKAYPYDPRGTKAEN
+1 MKAYPYDPRGTKTEN

-109 VDILDELVKYLNNP
+109 VDMLDELVKYLNNP

-128 LLLEGRPSLYPAT
+128 LLLDGRPSLYPAT

-156 ASAVHDVELK
+156 ASAIHDVELK

-197 PAHIAET
+197 PAHIAAT
-204 NPHQTTSA
+204 NPHETTSA

-227 MAYGLKLKALTDE
+227 MAYGLKLKALTEE

-275 AQFSSKNGES
+275 AQFRSKNGES

-364 SGGGGDP
+364 GSGGSDP
-371 DDSKVYIEGRS
+371 DDSKVYIEGRN

-426 AATPASLTPYSA
+426 AATPASLTPYST
-438 DLSGYVAKTTMING
+438 DLSGYVTKTTMING

-483 TELTE
+483 TALNTS
-488 AVSGLADVGHHH
+488 VSGLADVGHHH
-500 DWSELGIYKASQSVY
+500 DWSELGIYKASQSIY

-571 RFNSQG
+571 HFNSQG
-577 TAISV
+577 TEISV
-582 QDLNYFYL
+582 QDLKYFYL
-590 LDGTKGDSTVTGSI
+590 LDGTKGDSTVTGAI

-648 FQSVPV
+648 FQSVAV
-654 GKTAAQMGDQSVV
+654 GKTATQMGDQSVV
-667 TVLAKTRVKAYQSKL
+667 TVLAKTRVRAYQPKL

-693 VYINGIQAATGESP
+693 VYINGNLAASGESP

-712 ETSRDVENYTV
+712 ETSSDVENYTI

-729 SDTTKS
+729 SDTAKS

-811 VSSYANKTVSFET
+811 ENYANKTVGFET

-834 SEHIG
+834 SEHID
-839 TRKAHGLSSVDWTL
+839 TRKAHGLSSVDWAL

-871 LVYRKM
+871 CIFRKALATGTGDVFHLV
-877 LGSGSGGTLC
+877 
-887 TLSRGLFSYSHGL
+887 SRGLYTYAHNQ
-900 NVKTDLELIFST
+900 NVKSSLQYVVMP

-926 KENNEPT
+926 KENNAPT
-933 FEGSFVFDVDD
+933 FEGSFAFDVDD
-944 IGGTK
+944 VGGTQ
-949 ALSAAPDL
+949 ALTAAPDL
-957 ILCAS
+957 VLCTSTQGAS
-962 SQAGTVGRRYVRIN
+962 VKRRYLRID
-976 LTSKT
+976 LTAKA
-981 CKVGVGAG
+981 CKLGIG
-989 STSEVWHK
+989 SRSVSDVTDIPLVMEES
-997 SFELNNGSML
+997 G
-1007 MDAGRETS
+1007 ETA
-1015 VEVTTKDVLF
+1015 VNATFKDVLF
-1025 NGEVTNA
+1025 NGEETNPA
-1032 EILDLIGWGPSGDKI
+1032 ILDLIGWGAARDKI

-1058 YRYNVNTR
+1058 YRYNVSTR

-1072 SFSQFGS
+1072 SFSQFG
-1079 TTIDLRQIEMAF
+1079 TTTVKQRQLEIQF

-1097 YFTGDGVGLAF
+1097 YFTGDGI
-1108 KGLSEKCY
+1108 GLSFKELSAKCRV
-1116 LTINHALID
+1116 TISHALID
-1125 PKTGN
+1125 PVTNN
-1130 IDIDKYHYLRSLFES
+1130 INIDKYHYLRSLFES
-1145 YMDSSVGWLADSK
+1145 YLDSSVGYLADNK
-1158 DGDYYQKLIDPTT
+1158 DADYSQSVIDPAT
-1171 YVYALN
+1171 YEISQKYRV
-1177 YCPTET
+1177 TES

-1192 VAISHEGQLPA
+1192 VAVSHDGQLPA
-1203 QFFPRKL
+1203 QFFDRKL

-1219 GELHASWNNEWS
+1219 NELHTSWNNEWS
-1231 TSKAAANRYR
+1231 TTKAAASRYR

-1254 QQYRVAQVSGTVKCN
+1254 QQYRIAKVTGTIKSN

-1281 DAYVSATD
+1281 DPFLASTD
-1289 SVPFALSTNADTGKA
+1289 SAEFALSTSSDAGKA
-1304 VTLTPKDLRVGQD
+1304 ISITATDLRVGQD
-1317 IYIVLEPP
+1317 IYIVLDPP
-1325 GNNPEGYELNFTCSL
+1325 GNNPEGYELNFTCTL

-1345 KGVRQD
+1345 QSTRQD

-1356 SFELRSGESQFL
+1356 SFELRSGEKQFL

-1382 KWILA
+1382 KWILS

>member
-1 MKAYPYDPRGTKAEN
+1 MKAYPYDPRGTKTEN

-109 VDILDELVKYLNNP
+109 VDMLDELVKYLNNP

-128 LLLEGRPSLYPAT
+128 LLLDGRPSLYPAT

-156 ASAVHDVELK
+156 ASAIHDIELK

-176 KLAEVK
+176 KIAEVK
-182 ALVTALGKEIEAFNY
+182 VLVTALGKEIEAFNY
-197 PAHIAET
+197 PAHIAAT
-204 NPHQTTSA
+204 NPHETTSA

-275 AQFSSKNGES
+275 AQFRSKNGES

-364 SGGGGDP
+364 GSGGSDP
-371 DDSKVYIEGRS
+371 DDSKVYIEGRN

-426 AATPASLTPYSA
+426 AATPASLTPYST
-438 DLSGYVAKTTMING
+438 DLSGYVTKTTMING

-483 TELTE
+483 TALN
-488 AVSGLADVGHHH
+488 ASVSGLADVGHHH
-500 DWSELGIYKASQSVY
+500 DWSELGIYKASQTIY

-577 TAISV
+577 TSISV
-582 QDLNYFYL
+582 QDLKYFYL
-590 LDGTKGDSTVTGSI
+590 LDGTKGDSTVTGAI

-648 FQSVPV
+648 FQSVAV
-654 GKTAAQMGDQSVV
+654 GKTATQMGDQSVV
-667 TVLAKTRVKAYQSKL
+667 TVLAKTRVRAYQSKL

-693 VYINGIQAATGESP
+693 VYINGNLAASGESP

-712 ETSRDVENYTV
+712 ETSSDVENYTI

-729 SDTTKS
+729 SDTAKS

-789 PIQSIAVDPERGYIG
+789 PIQSVAVDPERGYIG

-811 VSSYANKTVSFET
+811 ENYANKTVGFET

-834 SEHIG
+834 SGHIA
-839 TRKAHGLSSVDWTL
+839 TRKAHGLSSVDWAL

-871 LVYRKM
+871 CIFRKALAAGTGDVFHLV
-877 LGSGSGGTLC
+877 
-887 TLSRGLFSYSHGL
+887 SRGLYTYAHNQ
-900 NVKTDLELIFST
+900 NVKSSLQYVVIP

-926 KENNEPT
+926 KENNAPT

-944 IGGTK
+944 VGGTQ
-949 ALSAAPDL
+949 ALTAAPDL
-957 ILCAS
+957 VLCTSTQGAS
-962 SQAGTVGRRYVRIN
+962 VKRRYVRID
-976 LTSKT
+976 LTAKA
-981 CKVGVGAG
+981 CKLGIG
-989 STSEVWHK
+989 SRSVSDVTDIPLVMEES
-997 SFELNNGSML
+997 G
-1007 MDAGRETS
+1007 ETA
-1015 VEVTTKDVLF
+1015 VNATFKDVLF
-1025 NGEVTNA
+1025 NGEETNPA
-1032 EILDLIGWGPSGDKI
+1032 ILDLIGWGAARDKI

-1058 YRYNVNTR
+1058 YRYNVSTR

-1072 SFSQFGS
+1072 SFSQFG
-1079 TTIDLRQIEMAF
+1079 TTTVKQRQLEIQF

-1097 YFTGDGVGLAF
+1097 YFTGDGI
-1108 KGLSEKCY
+1108 GLSFKELSAKCRV
-1116 LTINHALID
+1116 TISHALID
-1125 PKTGN
+1125 PVTNN
-1130 IDIDKYHYLRSLFES
+1130 INIDKYHYLRSLFES
-1145 YMDSSVGWLADSK
+1145 YLDSSVGYLADNK
-1158 DGDYYQKLIDPTT
+1158 DADYSQSVIDPAT
-1171 YVYALN
+1171 YEISQKYRV
-1177 YCPTET
+1177 TES

-1192 VAISHEGQLPA
+1192 VAVSHDGQLPA
-1203 QFFPRKL
+1203 QFFDRKL
-1210 SRGALMAKK
+1210 SRGALMAKNN
-1219 GELHASWNNEWS
+1219 ELHTSWNNEWS
-1231 TSKAAANRYR
+1231 TTKAAASRYR

-1254 QQYRVAQVSGTVKCN
+1254 QQYRIAKVTGTIKSN

-1281 DAYVSATD
+1281 DPFLASTD
-1289 SVPFALSTNADTGKA
+1289 SAEFALSTSADVGKA
-1304 VTLTPKDLRVGQD
+1304 ISITATDLRVGQD
-1317 IYIVLEPP
+1317 IYIVLDPP

-1345 KGVRQD
+1345 QSTRQD

-1356 SFELRSGESQFL
+1356 SFELRSGEKQFL

-1382 KWILA
+1382 KWILS